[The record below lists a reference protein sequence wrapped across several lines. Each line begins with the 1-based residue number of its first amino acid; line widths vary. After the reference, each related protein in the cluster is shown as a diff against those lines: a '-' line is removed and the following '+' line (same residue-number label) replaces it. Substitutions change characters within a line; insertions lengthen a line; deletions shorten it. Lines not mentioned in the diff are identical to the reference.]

1 MPVTGRKNFTF
12 KEDFANEK
20 TFDQHGSGGQYGS
33 QHHTCPCFCI
43 RGGQQPET
51 VIGQE
56 IDRQNSS
63 EDYSEV
69 SSLDQLTYTG
79 NECKVRLKEN
89 IVMTTAVT
97 VNSGN
102 RLTIDL
108 NGHTLT
114 APENDRAF
122 RIQDGALTI
131 EDSIGTGV
139 IQGSGTVTSYGGNG
153 GAIWMSSSD
162 SNNALTLTGGTIR
175 GFTAKYGAG
184 VYMGSGT
191 FHMTGGAIQNCLAT
205 DGGLADGGGVY
216 VFGGSFEL
224 TDGTISACKA
234 NNAGGG
240 VYVSSGSFEMSG
252 GSIENCT
259 AHEGAGVKVYAS
271 NGKTASFSMNGSGE
285 IKNCNQNGV
294 SVSAIGNGTP
304 EFTMDGG
311 TIEGSSGYGVW
322 VAAGSAV
329 MSGGSVKDSER
340 YDIYIGRSATLT
352 VNNTQ
357 VGGTVMNMG
366 AITGQGSAEFTGT
379 VENLGYVGAGKITG
393 CKIHRIEHRSPY
405 KGTIENSTWD
415 EYVYLL
421 GYRWPA
427 EKIPSA
433 AGESISLK
441 FPSYISEPAA
451 MTNTLVIPEG
461 VTVTVDLA
469 GKPVSADTTVTS
481 DIKIINHGTL
491 TLIDSST
498 GGTLSIPIENDG
510 VLNAN
515 GGTVT
520 GEVTNK
526 GTIQATG
533 TPVTKFTGTLVNEE
547 GASVTAG
554 NFMDCTITNNGGT
567 IGGDAIFD
575 RPEPDPEQPGAGS
588 EDGGA
593 GAVIA
598 ALAVGTV
605 VVGGGI
611 LLAHSYIQ
619 NNLPEGFAVPE
630 TRRELAV
637 VLWNMASKPEPASQQ
652 TYTDVQDEEVL
663 KAVCW
668 AVENELVTP
677 ETESTLGAD
686 VRVNRLQVIGA
697 MYQTNKRKK

>member
-1 MPVTGRKNFTF
+1 M
-12 KEDFANEK
+12 
-20 TFDQHGSGGQYGS
+20 
-33 QHHTCPCFCI
+33 
-43 RGGQQPET
+43 
-51 VIGQE
+51 IGQE

-69 SSLDQLTYTG
+69 SSLDQLTYTN
-79 NECKVRLKEN
+79 NECKVRLTEN
-89 IVMTTAVT
+89 IVMTGAVT
-97 VNSGN
+97 VNNGN

-114 APENDRAF
+114 AAENSRAF
-122 RIQDGALTI
+122 FIQNGALTI
-131 EDSIGTGV
+131 EDSGSTGV
-139 IQGSGTVTSYGGNG
+139 IQGSGTVTGNG

-175 GFTAKYGAG
+175 GFTA
-184 VYMGSGT
+184 T
-191 FHMTGGAIQNCLAT
+191 
-205 DGGLADGGGVY
+205 DGGGVY
-216 VFGGSFEL
+216 VSGGSFKM
-224 TDGTISACKA
+224 TDGTISTCNAT
-234 NNAGGG
+234 NAGGG

-259 AHEGAGVKVYAS
+259 AHEGAGVKVLAS
-271 NGKTASFSMNGSGE
+271 SGKASFSMSGSGE
-285 IKNCNQNGV
+285 IKNCNQDGV
-294 SVSAIGNGTP
+294 SIAAIGGTS
-304 EFTMDGG
+304 EFSMSGG
-311 TIEGSSGYGVW
+311 TIEDNSGFGVW
-322 VAAGSAV
+322 VDNGSAV
-329 MSGGSVKDSER
+329 MSGGSVKGSER
-340 YDIYIGRSATLT
+340 YDIYIGSRAALT
-352 VNNTQ
+352 VKNTQ
-357 VGGTVMNMG
+357 VGGTVLNLG
-366 AITGQGSAEFTGT
+366 KITGQGSAEFTGT
-379 VENLGYVGAGKITG
+379 VENSGYAVAEITG

-405 KGTIENSTWD
+405 KGTITGSTWD

-421 GYRWPA
+421 GRSWPTA
-427 EKIPSA
+427 KIPSE
-433 AGESISLK
+433 AGESITLKVSSYLPPVMENSL
-441 FPSYISEPAA
+441 E
-451 MTNTLVIPEG
+451 IPKG

-469 GKPVSADTTVTS
+469 GKTLSAETS

-491 TLIDSST
+491 TLIDSGT
-498 GGTLSIPIENDG
+498 GGALSIPIENDG
-510 VLNAN
+510 ILNAN

-520 GEVTNK
+520 SEVTNK

-533 TPVTKFTGTLVNEE
+533 TPVTQFTGTLFNEE

-554 NFMDCTITNNGGT
+554 DFRDCTITNNGGT
-567 IGGDAIFD
+567 IGGDAIWD
-575 RPEPDPEQPGAGS
+575 NPEPGPEQPGAGS

-598 ALAVGTV
+598 ALAVGTA

-630 TRRELAV
+630 TRQELAV
-637 VLWNMASKPEPASQQ
+637 VLWNMAGKPEPASQQ

>member
-1 MPVTGRKNFTF
+1 MRPG
-12 KEDFANEK
+12 
-20 TFDQHGSGGQYGS
+20 
-33 QHHTCPCFCI
+33 
-43 RGGQQPET
+43 GGQQPET

-63 EDYSEV
+63 GDYLEV
-69 SSLDQLTYTG
+69 SSLDQLTYIN
-79 NECKVRLKEN
+79 NECKVRLTKD
-89 IVMTTAVT
+89 IVMTKAVT
-97 VNSGN
+97 VNNGN
-102 RLTIDL
+102 SLTIDL

-114 APENDRAF
+114 AAANSQAF
-122 RIQDGALTI
+122 RIQGGALTI

-139 IQGSGTVTSYGGNG
+139 IQGSGTVTGNG

-175 GFTAKYGAG
+175 GFTA
-184 VYMGSGT
+184 T
-191 FHMTGGAIQNCLAT
+191 
-205 DGGLADGGGVY
+205 DGGGVY
-216 VFGGSFEL
+216 VDGGSFEMSG
-224 TDGTISACKA
+224 GTISACNA
-234 NNAGGG
+234 TNAGGG
-240 VYVSSGSFEMSG
+240 VYVSSGSFKMSG
-252 GSIENCT
+252 GSIEDCT

-271 NGKTASFSMNGSGE
+271 NGKTASFSMTGGEIQNCNTDGVSIYAIGSGT
-285 IKNCNQNGV
+285 
-294 SVSAIGNGTP
+294 S
-304 EFTMDGG
+304 EFTMTGG
-311 TIEGSSGYGVW
+311 TIEDNGGYGVW
-322 VAAGSAV
+322 VDNGSAV
-329 MSGGSVKDSER
+329 MSGGSVKGSER
-340 YDIYIGRSATLT
+340 YDIRIGSSATLT

-357 VGGTVMNMG
+357 VGGTVLNMG
-366 AITGQGSAEFTGT
+366 KITGNGSAKFTGT
-379 VENLGYVGAGKITG
+379 VENSGSAVAEITG
-393 CKIHRIEHRSPY
+393 CKIHRIEHRFPY
-405 KGTIENSTWD
+405 KGTIEGSPD

-421 GYRWPA
+421 GHSWPTA
-427 EKIPSA
+427 KIPSA

-441 FPSYISEPAA
+441 VPSYITATME
-451 MTNTLVIPEG
+451 NTLVIPEG

-469 GKPVSADTTVTS
+469 GKPVSADAEAS

-510 VLNAN
+510 ILNAN
-515 GGTVT
+515 GGKVT
-520 GEVTNK
+520 SEVTNK

-533 TPVTKFTGTLVNEE
+533 TPVTQFTGTLVNEE

-554 NFMDCTITNNGGT
+554 NFMDCTITNNGGM
-567 IGGDAIFD
+567 IGGDAILD
-575 RPEPDPEQPGAGS
+575 KPEPDPEQPGAGS

-598 ALAVGTV
+598 ALAVGTA

-630 TRRELAV
+630 TRQELAV
-637 VLWNMASKPEPASQQ
+637 VLWNMAGKPEPASQQ

>member
-1 MPVTGRKNFTF
+1 MSVTDRKNFTF
-12 KEDFANEK
+12 KEGFANEK

-33 QHHTCPCFCI
+33 QHYACPCFCVG
-43 RGGQQPET
+43 GGQQPET

-69 SSLDQLTYTG
+69 SSLDQLTYT
-79 NECKVRLKEN
+79 NQECKVRLTGN

-97 VNSGN
+97 VDSGN

-131 EDSIGTGV
+131 EDGTGTGV
-139 IQGSGTVTSYGGNG
+139 IQGSGTVTSYGGYG
-153 GAIWMSSSD
+153 GAIWMSSNG
-162 SNNALTLTGGTIR
+162 SNNVLMLTGGTIR

-191 FHMTGGAIQNCLAT
+191 FNMTGGAIQDCLAT

-216 VFGGSFEL
+216 VSGGSFEL

-271 NGKTASFSMNGSGE
+271 SGETASFSMNGFGE
-285 IKNCNQNGV
+285 IKNCNTDGV
-294 SVSAIGNGTP
+294 SISAIGNGTP
-304 EFTMDGG
+304 KFTMAGG

-352 VNNTQ
+352 VNNTP
-357 VGGTVMNMG
+357 VGGTVLNMG

-421 GYRWPA
+421 GYSWPTA
-427 EKIPSA
+427 KIPSA

-441 FPSYISEPAA
+441 VPSYISTPA
-451 MTNTLVIPEG
+451 MTNTLEIPEG

-469 GKPVSADTTVTS
+469 GKPVSADPDAS

-510 VLNAN
+510 ILNAN

-554 NFMDCTITNNGGT
+554 NFMDCTITNNGGM
-567 IGGDAIFD
+567 IGGDAIFEK
-575 RPEPDPEQPGAGS
+575 PEPDPEQPGAGS

-598 ALAVGTV
+598 VLAVGTV

-630 TRRELAV
+630 TRQELAV
-637 VLWNMASKPEPASQQ
+637 VLWNMAGKPEPASQQ

-663 KAVCW
+663 KAVRW

>member
-1 MPVTGRKNFTF
+1 MRPG
-12 KEDFANEK
+12 
-20 TFDQHGSGGQYGS
+20 
-33 QHHTCPCFCI
+33 
-43 RGGQQPET
+43 GGQQPET

-63 EDYSEV
+63 GDYSEV

-79 NECKVRLKEN
+79 NECRVRLTED
-89 IVMTTAVT
+89 IVMTGAVT
-97 VNSGN
+97 VNNGN

-114 APENDRAF
+114 AAANSQAF
-122 RIQDGALTI
+122 RIQNGALTI
-131 EDSIGTGV
+131 EDSGSTGV
-139 IQGSGTVTSYGGNG
+139 IQGSGTVTGNG

-175 GFTAKYGAG
+175 GFTA
-184 VYMGSGT
+184 T
-191 FHMTGGAIQNCLAT
+191 
-205 DGGLADGGGVY
+205 DGGGVY
-216 VFGGSFEL
+216 VSGGSFKM
-224 TDGTISACKA
+224 TDGTISTCNAT
-234 NNAGGG
+234 NAGGG

-259 AHEGAGVKVYAS
+259 AHEGAGVKVLAS
-271 NGKTASFSMNGSGE
+271 SGKASFSMSGSGE
-285 IKNCNQNGV
+285 IKNCNQDGV
-294 SVSAIGNGTP
+294 SIAAIGGTS
-304 EFTMDGG
+304 EFSMSGG
-311 TIEGSSGYGVW
+311 TIEDNSGFGVW
-322 VAAGSAV
+322 VDNGSAV
-329 MSGGSVKDSER
+329 MSGGSVKGSER
-340 YDIYIGRSATLT
+340 YDIYIGSRAALT
-352 VNNTQ
+352 VNNTS
-357 VGGTVMNMG
+357 VGGTVLNLG
-366 AITGQGSAEFTGT
+366 KITGQGSAEFTGT
-379 VENLGYVGAGKITG
+379 VENSGYAVAEITG
-393 CKIHRIEHRSPY
+393 CTIHRIEHRSPY

-421 GYRWPA
+421 GRSWPTA
-427 EKIPSA
+427 KIPSA
-433 AGESISLK
+433 AGESICLKVSSYLPPVMENSL
-441 FPSYISEPAA
+441 E
-451 MTNTLVIPEG
+451 IPKG

-469 GKPVSADTTVTS
+469 GKTLSAKES
-481 DIKIINHGTL
+481 DFKIINHGTL
-491 TLIDSST
+491 TLIDSGT
-498 GGTLSIPIENDG
+498 GGALSIPIENDDDG

-520 GEVTNK
+520 SEVTNK

-533 TPVTKFTGTLVNEE
+533 TPVTQFTGTLVNQE

-554 NFMDCTITNNGGT
+554 DFRGCMITNNGGT
-567 IGGDAIFD
+567 IGGDAIWD
-575 RPEPDPEQPGAGS
+575 NPEPGPEQPGAGS

-630 TRRELAV
+630 TRQELAV
-637 VLWNMASKPEPASQQ
+637 VLWNMAGKPEPASQQ

>member
-1 MPVTGRKNFTF
+1 MRPG
-12 KEDFANEK
+12 
-20 TFDQHGSGGQYGS
+20 
-33 QHHTCPCFCI
+33 
-43 RGGQQPET
+43 GGQQPET

-69 SSLDQLTYTG
+69 SSLDQLIYTN
-79 NECKVRLKEN
+79 NECKVRLTKD
-89 IVMTTAVT
+89 IVMTKAVT
-97 VNSGN
+97 VNNGN
-102 RLTIDL
+102 SLTIDL

-114 APENDRAF
+114 AAANSQAF
-122 RIQDGALTI
+122 RIQGGALTI

-139 IQGSGTVTSYGGNG
+139 IQGSGTVTGNG

-175 GFTAKYGAG
+175 GFTA
-184 VYMGSGT
+184 T
-191 FHMTGGAIQNCLAT
+191 
-205 DGGLADGGGVY
+205 DGGGVY
-216 VFGGSFEL
+216 VDGGSFEMSG
-224 TDGTISACKA
+224 GTISACNA
-234 NNAGGG
+234 TNAGGG
-240 VYVSSGSFEMSG
+240 VYVSSGSFKMSG
-252 GSIENCT
+252 GSIEDCT

-271 NGKTASFSMNGSGE
+271 NGKTASFSMTGGEIQNCNTDGVSIYAIGSGT
-285 IKNCNQNGV
+285 
-294 SVSAIGNGTP
+294 S
-304 EFTMDGG
+304 EFTMTGG
-311 TIEGSSGYGVW
+311 TIEDNGGYGVW
-322 VAAGSAV
+322 VDNGSAV
-329 MSGGSVKDSER
+329 MSGGSVKGSER
-340 YDIYIGRSATLT
+340 YDIYIGSRATLT

-357 VGGTVMNMG
+357 VGGTVLNMG
-366 AITGQGSAEFTGT
+366 KITGQGSAEFTGT
-379 VENLGYVGAGKITG
+379 VENSGYAAAGITG

-405 KGTIENSTWD
+405 KGTIEGSTWD

-421 GYRWPA
+421 GYSWPTA
-427 EKIPSA
+427 KIPSG

-441 FPSYISEPAA
+441 FPSYITPKME
-451 MTNTLVIPEG
+451 NTLEIPEG

-469 GKPVSADTTVTS
+469 GKPVSADTGAS

-491 TLIDSST
+491 TLIDSGT
-498 GGTLSIPIENDG
+498 DGTLSIPIENDG

-520 GEVTNK
+520 GKVTNR

-533 TPVTKFTGTLVNEE
+533 TPVTQFTGTLVNQE

-554 NFMDCTITNNGGT
+554 DFRGCTITNNGGT
-567 IGGDAIFD
+567 IGGGAILD
-575 RPEPDPEQPGAGS
+575 KPEPDPEQPGAGS

-598 ALAVGTV
+598 ALAVGTA

-630 TRRELAV
+630 TRQELAV
-637 VLWNMASKPEPASQQ
+637 VLWNMAGKPEPASQQ

>member
-1 MPVTGRKNFTF
+1 M
-12 KEDFANEK
+12 
-20 TFDQHGSGGQYGS
+20 
-33 QHHTCPCFCI
+33 
-43 RGGQQPET
+43 
-51 VIGQE
+51 IGQE

-63 EDYSEV
+63 GDYSEV
-69 SSLDQLTYTG
+69 SSLDQLTYTN
-79 NECKVRLKEN
+79 NECKVRLTKD
-89 IVMTTAVT
+89 IVMTGAVT
-97 VNSGN
+97 VNNGN

-114 APENDRAF
+114 AAANSRAF
-122 RIQDGALTI
+122 FIQNGALTI
-131 EDSIGTGV
+131 EDSIGGGV
-139 IQGSGTVTSYGGNG
+139 IQGSGTVNGYG
-153 GAIWMSSSD
+153 GAILMNGSD
-162 SNNALTLTGGTIR
+162 SNNALTLAGGTIS
-175 GFTAKYGAG
+175 GFTATNGAG
-184 VYMGSGT
+184 VSMGNGT
-191 FHMTGGAIQNCLAT
+191 FRMTDGAIRNCSAT
-205 DGGLADGGGVY
+205 DGGGVY
-216 VFGGSFEL
+216 VFGGSFEM
-224 TDGTISACKA
+224 TDGTISACNA
-234 NNAGGG
+234 TNAGGG

-259 AHEGAGVKVYAS
+259 AHEGAGVKVHAS
-271 NGKTASFSMNGSGE
+271 SGETASFSMKGSGE
-285 IKNCNQNGV
+285 IKNCNTDGV
-294 SVSAIGNGTP
+294 SIFARGSGTSK
-304 EFTMDGG
+304 FTMDGG
-311 TIEGSSGYGVW
+311 TIEDNGGDGVR
-322 VAAGSAV
+322 VDAGSAV
-329 MSGGSVKDSER
+329 MSGGSVKDSKL
-340 YDIYIGRSATLT
+340 YDIRIGSSATLT

-357 VGGTVMNMG
+357 VGGTVLNMG
-366 AITGQGSAEFTGT
+366 KITGQGSAEFTGT
-379 VENLGYVGAGKITG
+379 VENSGYAAAGITG

-405 KGTIENSTWD
+405 KGTIEGSTWD

-421 GYRWPA
+421 GRSW
-427 EKIPSA
+427 KIPSG
-433 AGESISLK
+433 AGESITLK
-441 FPSYISEPAA
+441 VSSYLPPVME
-451 MTNTLVIPEG
+451 NTLEIPKG

-469 GKPVSADTTVTS
+469 GKLLSAKES
-481 DIKIINHGTL
+481 DFKIINNGTL
-491 TLIDSST
+491 TLIDS
-498 GGTLSIPIENDG
+498 GTDGALSIPIENDG
-510 VLNAN
+510 ILNAN

-520 GEVTNK
+520 SEVTNR

-533 TPVTKFTGTLVNEE
+533 TPVTQFTGTLFNEE

-567 IGGDAIFD
+567 IGGDAIWD
-575 RPEPDPEQPGAGS
+575 NPEPGPEQPGAGS

-593 GAVIA
+593 GAAIA

-630 TRRELAV
+630 TRQELAV
-637 VLWNMASKPEPASQQ
+637 VLWNMAGKPEPASQQ

>member
-1 MPVTGRKNFTF
+1 M
-12 KEDFANEK
+12 
-20 TFDQHGSGGQYGS
+20 
-33 QHHTCPCFCI
+33 
-43 RGGQQPET
+43 
-51 VIGQE
+51 IGQE

-63 EDYSEV
+63 GDYLEV
-69 SSLDQLTYTG
+69 SSLDQLTYIN
-79 NECKVRLKEN
+79 NECKVRLTKD
-89 IVMTTAVT
+89 IVMTKAVT
-97 VNSGN
+97 VNNGN
-102 RLTIDL
+102 SLTIDL

-114 APENDRAF
+114 AAANSQAF
-122 RIQDGALTI
+122 RIQGGALTI

-139 IQGSGTVTSYGGNG
+139 IQGSGTVTGNG

-175 GFTAKYGAG
+175 GFTA
-184 VYMGSGT
+184 T
-191 FHMTGGAIQNCLAT
+191 
-205 DGGLADGGGVY
+205 DGGGVY
-216 VFGGSFEL
+216 VDGGSFEMSG
-224 TDGTISACKA
+224 GTISACNA
-234 NNAGGG
+234 TNAGGG
-240 VYVSSGSFEMSG
+240 VYVSSGSFKMSG
-252 GSIENCT
+252 GSIEDCT

-271 NGKTASFSMNGSGE
+271 NGKTASFSMTGGEIQNCNTDGVSIYAIGSGT
-285 IKNCNQNGV
+285 
-294 SVSAIGNGTP
+294 S
-304 EFTMDGG
+304 EFTMTGG
-311 TIEGSSGYGVW
+311 TIEDNGGYGVW
-322 VAAGSAV
+322 VDNGSAV
-329 MSGGSVKDSER
+329 MSGGSVKGSER
-340 YDIYIGRSATLT
+340 YDIYIGSRATLT

-357 VGGTVMNMG
+357 VGGTVLNMG
-366 AITGQGSAEFTGT
+366 KITGNGSAKFTGT
-379 VENLGYVGAGKITG
+379 VENSGSAAAGITG
-393 CKIHRIEHRSPY
+393 CTIHRIEHRSPY
-405 KGTIENSTWD
+405 NGTIENSTWD
-415 EYVYLL
+415 EYVYLF
-421 GYRWPA
+421 GYRWP
-427 EKIPSA
+427 KIPSG

-441 FPSYISEPAA
+441 VLSYVRTPAE
-451 MTNTLVIPEG
+451 MTNTLEIPKG

-469 GKPVSADTTVTS
+469 GKTLSANTETS
-481 DIKIINHGTL
+481 DIKIINHGIL

-520 GEVTNK
+520 SEVTNK

-533 TPVTKFTGTLVNEE
+533 TPVTKFTGTLVNQE

-554 NFMDCTITNNGGT
+554 DFRGCTITNNGGT
-567 IGGDAIFD
+567 IGGDAILD
-575 RPEPDPEQPGAGS
+575 KPEPGPEQPGAGS

-598 ALAVGTV
+598 ALAVGTA

-630 TRRELAV
+630 TRQELAV
-637 VLWNMASKPEPASQQ
+637 VLWNMAGKPEPASQQ

>member
-1 MPVTGRKNFTF
+1 MN
-12 KEDFANEK
+12 
-20 TFDQHGSGGQYGS
+20 
-33 QHHTCPCFCI
+33 
-43 RGGQQPET
+43 
-51 VIGQE
+51 
-56 IDRQNSS
+56 
-63 EDYSEV
+63 
-69 SSLDQLTYTG
+69 QLIYTN
-79 NECKVRLKEN
+79 NECKVRLTEN
-89 IVMTTAVT
+89 IVMTGAIT
-97 VNSGN
+97 VNNGN

-114 APENDRAF
+114 ALENSRAF
-122 RIQDGALTI
+122 FIQNGALTI
-131 EDSIGTGV
+131 EDSIGGGI
-139 IQGSGTVTSYGGNG
+139 IQGSGTVNGYG
-153 GAIWMSSSD
+153 GAILMNGSD
-162 SNNALTLTGGTIR
+162 SNNALTLTGSTIS
-175 GFTAKYGAG
+175 GFTATNGAG
-184 VYMGSGT
+184 VSMGNGT
-191 FHMTGGAIQNCLAT
+191 FHMTGGAIRNCSAT
-205 DGGLADGGGVY
+205 DGGGVY
-216 VFGGSFEL
+216 VDGGSFKM
-224 TDGTISACKA
+224 TNGTISDCKA
-234 NNAGGG
+234 TNAGGG
-240 VYVSSGSFEMSG
+240 VYVSSGTFEMSG

-259 AHEGAGVKVYAS
+259 AYEGAGVKVLVS
-271 NGKTASFSMNGSGE
+271 SGKASFSMS
-285 IKNCNQNGV
+285 
-294 SVSAIGNGTP
+294 
-304 EFTMDGG
+304 DG
-311 TIEGSSGYGVW
+311 TIEGSSRDGVSIAAIDSGTSEFSMSGGTIKDNSRYGVW
-322 VAAGSAV
+322 VDNGSAV
-329 MSGGSVKDSER
+329 MSGGSVKGSGS
-340 YDIYIGRSATLT
+340 YDIYIGSSAALT
-352 VNNTQ
+352 VDNTQ
-357 VGGTVMNMG
+357 VGGTVLNMG
-366 AITGQGSAEFTGT
+366 KITGQGSAEFTGT
-379 VENLGYVGAGKITG
+379 VENSGYAVAKITG

-405 KGTIENSTWD
+405 NGTIENSTWD

-421 GYRWPA
+421 GRSWPTA
-427 EKIPSA
+427 KIPSA

-441 FPSYISEPAA
+441 VSSYLPPVME
-451 MTNTLVIPEG
+451 NTLEIPAG

-469 GKPVSADTTVTS
+469 GKTLSAENS
-481 DIKIINHGTL
+481 DLKIINHGTL

-520 GEVTNK
+520 SEVTNK

-554 NFMDCTITNNGGT
+554 DFIDCTITDNGGT
-567 IGGDAIFD
+567 ISGDAILEK
-575 RPEPDPEQPGAGS
+575 PEPDPEQPGAGS

-630 TRRELAV
+630 TRQELAV
-637 VLWNMASKPEPASQQ
+637 VLWNMAGKPEPASQQ

-686 VRVNRLQVIGA
+686 VRVSRLQVIGA

>member
-1 MPVTGRKNFTF
+1 M
-12 KEDFANEK
+12 
-20 TFDQHGSGGQYGS
+20 
-33 QHHTCPCFCI
+33 
-43 RGGQQPET
+43 
-51 VIGQE
+51 IGQE
-56 IDRQNSS
+56 IDQQNSS
-63 EDYSEV
+63 GDYSEV
-69 SSLDQLTYTG
+69 SSLDQLTYT
-79 NECKVRLKEN
+79 NKECKVRLTED
-89 IVMTTAVT
+89 IEMTVAVT
-97 VNSGN
+97 VDNGN

-114 APENDRAF
+114 APENSKAF
-122 RIQDGALTI
+122 WIRNGALTI

-139 IQGSGTVTSYGGNG
+139 IQGSGTVNGYG
-153 GAIWMSSSD
+153 GAIWMCSGD
-162 SNNALTLTGGTIR
+162 STNALTLTGGTIR
-175 GFTAKYGAG
+175 GFNAGYGAG
-184 VYMGSGT
+184 VYMGNGT
-191 FHMTGGAIQNCLAT
+191 FNMTGGAIQSCSA
-205 DGGLADGGGVY
+205 ADGGGVY
-216 VFGGSFEL
+216 VDGGSFKM
-224 TDGTISACKA
+224 TKGTISACKA
-234 NNAGGG
+234 TNAGGG

-259 AHEGAGVKVYAS
+259 AARDGAGVKVYAS
-271 NGKTASFSMNGSGE
+271 SGKTASFSMSDSGK
-285 IKNCNQNGV
+285 IKNCNTDGV
-294 SVSAIGNGTP
+294 SIYTIGGTS
-304 EFTMDGG
+304 EFTMTGG
-311 TIEGSSGYGVW
+311 TIEDNSGFGVW
-322 VAAGSAV
+322 VDNGSAE
-329 MSGGSVKDSER
+329 MSGGSVKGSGS
-340 YDIYIGRSATLT
+340 YDIYIGSRAALK
-352 VNNTQ
+352 VNDTQ
-357 VGGTVMNMG
+357 VGGTVLNLG
-366 AITGQGSAEFTGT
+366 KITGQGSAEFTGT
-379 VENLGYVGAGKITG
+379 VENSGSAAAEITG

-405 KGTIENSTWD
+405 NGTIEGSPD

-421 GYRWPA
+421 GRSWPTA
-427 EKIPSA
+427 KIPSA

-441 FPSYISEPAA
+441 VSSYLPPVME
-451 MTNTLVIPEG
+451 NTLEIPAG

-469 GKPVSADTTVTS
+469 GKTLSAENS
-481 DIKIINHGTL
+481 DLKIINHGTL

-510 VLNAN
+510 ILNAN

-520 GEVTNK
+520 GEVTNR

-554 NFMDCTITNNGGT
+554 NFIDCTITNNGGT
-567 IGGDAIFD
+567 ISGDAILEE
-575 RPEPDPEQPGAGS
+575 PKPDPEQPGAGS

-598 ALAVGTV
+598 ALAVGTA

-630 TRRELAV
+630 TRQELAV
-637 VLWNMASKPEPASQQ
+637 VLWNMAGKPEPASQQ

>member
-1 MPVTGRKNFTF
+1 MRPG
-12 KEDFANEK
+12 
-20 TFDQHGSGGQYGS
+20 
-33 QHHTCPCFCI
+33 
-43 RGGQQPET
+43 GGQQPET

-56 IDRQNSS
+56 VDQQNSS
-63 EDYSEV
+63 DDYTEV
-69 SSLDQLTYTG
+69 DSLDKLTYT
-79 NECKVRLKEN
+79 NNVCKIRLAADT
-89 IVMTTAVT
+89 VMTVAVT
-97 VNSGN
+97 VDSGKS
-102 RLTIDL
+102 LTIDL

-114 APENDRAF
+114 AAENSQAF
-122 RIQDGALTI
+122 RIQNGALTI
-131 EDSIGTGV
+131 EDSGSTGV
-139 IQGSGTVTSYGGNG
+139 IQGSGTVTGNG

-175 GFTAKYGAG
+175 GFTA
-184 VYMGSGT
+184 T
-191 FHMTGGAIQNCLAT
+191 
-205 DGGLADGGGVY
+205 DGGGVY
-216 VFGGSFEL
+216 VSGGSFKM
-224 TDGTISACKA
+224 TDGTISTCNAT
-234 NNAGGG
+234 NAGGG

-259 AHEGAGVKVYAS
+259 AHEGAGVKVLAS
-271 NGKTASFSMNGSGE
+271 SGKASFSMSGSGE
-285 IKNCNQNGV
+285 IKNCNQDGV
-294 SVSAIGNGTP
+294 SIAAIGGTS
-304 EFTMDGG
+304 EFSMSGG
-311 TIEGSSGYGVW
+311 TIEDNSGFGVW
-322 VAAGSAV
+322 VDNGSAV
-329 MSGGSVKDSER
+329 MSGGSVKGSER
-340 YDIYIGRSATLT
+340 YDIYIGSRAALT
-352 VNNTQ
+352 VKNTQ
-357 VGGTVMNMG
+357 VGGTVLNLG
-366 AITGQGSAEFTGT
+366 KITGQGSAEFTGT
-379 VENLGYVGAGKITG
+379 VENSGYAVAEITG

-405 KGTIENSTWD
+405 KGTITSSTWD

-421 GYRWPA
+421 GRSWPTA
-427 EKIPSA
+427 KIPSE
-433 AGESISLK
+433 AGESITLKVSSYLPPVMEYSL
-441 FPSYISEPAA
+441 E
-451 MTNTLVIPEG
+451 IPKG

-469 GKPVSADTTVTS
+469 GKTLSAETS

-491 TLIDSST
+491 TLIDSGT
-498 GGTLSIPIENDG
+498 GGALSIPIENDG
-510 VLNAN
+510 ILNAN

-520 GEVTNK
+520 SEVTNK

-533 TPVTKFTGTLVNEE
+533 TPVTQFTGTLFNEE

-554 NFMDCTITNNGGT
+554 DFRDCTITNNGGT
-567 IGGDAIFD
+567 IGGDAIWD
-575 RPEPDPEQPGAGS
+575 NPEPGPEQPGAGS

-598 ALAVGTV
+598 ALAVGTA

-630 TRRELAV
+630 TRQELAV
-637 VLWNMASKPEPASQQ
+637 VLWNMAGKPEPASQQ

>member
-1 MPVTGRKNFTF
+1 MRP
-12 KEDFANEK
+12 
-20 TFDQHGSGGQYGS
+20 
-33 QHHTCPCFCI
+33 
-43 RGGQQPET
+43 GGQQPET

-63 EDYSEV
+63 GDYLEV
-69 SSLDQLTYTG
+69 SSLDQLTYIN
-79 NECKVRLKEN
+79 NECKVRLTKD
-89 IVMTTAVT
+89 IVMTKAVT
-97 VNSGN
+97 VNNGN
-102 RLTIDL
+102 SLTIDL

-114 APENDRAF
+114 AAANSQAF
-122 RIQDGALTI
+122 RIQGGALTI

-139 IQGSGTVTSYGGNG
+139 IQGSGTVTGNG

-175 GFTAKYGAG
+175 GFTA
-184 VYMGSGT
+184 T
-191 FHMTGGAIQNCLAT
+191 
-205 DGGLADGGGVY
+205 DGGGVY
-216 VFGGSFEL
+216 VDGGSFEMSG
-224 TDGTISACKA
+224 GTISACNA
-234 NNAGGG
+234 TNAGGG
-240 VYVSSGSFEMSG
+240 VYVSSGSFKMSG
-252 GSIENCT
+252 GSIEDCT

-271 NGKTASFSMNGSGE
+271 NGKTASFSMTGGEIQNCNTDGVSIYAIGSGT
-285 IKNCNQNGV
+285 
-294 SVSAIGNGTP
+294 S
-304 EFTMDGG
+304 EFTMTGG
-311 TIEGSSGYGVW
+311 TIEDNGGYGVW
-322 VAAGSAV
+322 VDNGSAV
-329 MSGGSVKDSER
+329 MSGGSVKGSER
-340 YDIYIGRSATLT
+340 YDIYIGSRATLT

-357 VGGTVMNMG
+357 VGGTVLNLG
-366 AITGQGSAEFTGT
+366 KITGQGSAEFTGT
-379 VENLGYVGAGKITG
+379 VENSGYAAAGITG

-405 KGTIENSTWD
+405 KGTIEGSTWD

-421 GYRWPA
+421 GYSWPTA
-427 EKIPSA
+427 KIPSG

-441 FPSYISEPAA
+441 FPSYITPKME
-451 MTNTLVIPEG
+451 NTLEIPEG

-469 GKPVSADTTVTS
+469 GKPVSADTGAS

-491 TLIDSST
+491 TLIDSGT
-498 GGTLSIPIENDG
+498 DGTLSIPIENDG

-520 GEVTNK
+520 GKVTNR

-533 TPVTKFTGTLVNEE
+533 TPVTKFTGTLVNQE

-567 IGGDAIFD
+567 IGGGAILD
-575 RPEPDPEQPGAGS
+575 KPEPDPEQPGAGS

-598 ALAVGTV
+598 ALAVGTA

-630 TRRELAV
+630 TRQELAV
-637 VLWNMASKPEPASQQ
+637 VLWNMAGKPEPASQQ

>member
-1 MPVTGRKNFTF
+1 M
-12 KEDFANEK
+12 
-20 TFDQHGSGGQYGS
+20 
-33 QHHTCPCFCI
+33 
-43 RGGQQPET
+43 
-51 VIGQE
+51 IGQE

-63 EDYSEV
+63 GDYLEV
-69 SSLDQLTYTG
+69 SSLDQLTYIN
-79 NECKVRLKEN
+79 NECKVRLTKD
-89 IVMTTAVT
+89 IVMTKAVT
-97 VNSGN
+97 VNNGN
-102 RLTIDL
+102 SLTIDL

-114 APENDRAF
+114 AAANSQAF
-122 RIQDGALTI
+122 RIQGGALTI

-139 IQGSGTVTSYGGNG
+139 IQGSGTVTGNG

-175 GFTAKYGAG
+175 GFTA
-184 VYMGSGT
+184 T
-191 FHMTGGAIQNCLAT
+191 
-205 DGGLADGGGVY
+205 DGGGVY
-216 VFGGSFEL
+216 VDGGSFEMSG
-224 TDGTISACKA
+224 GTISACNA
-234 NNAGGG
+234 TNAGGG
-240 VYVSSGSFEMSG
+240 VYVSSGSFKMSG
-252 GSIENCT
+252 GSIEDCT

-271 NGKTASFSMNGSGE
+271 NGKTASFSMTGGEIQNCNTDGVSIYAIGSGT
-285 IKNCNQNGV
+285 
-294 SVSAIGNGTP
+294 S
-304 EFTMDGG
+304 EFTMTGG
-311 TIEGSSGYGVW
+311 TIEDNGGYGVW
-322 VAAGSAV
+322 VDNGSAV
-329 MSGGSVKDSER
+329 MSGGSVKGSER
-340 YDIYIGRSATLT
+340 YDIYIGSRATLT

-357 VGGTVMNMG
+357 VGGTVLNMG
-366 AITGQGSAEFTGT
+366 KITGQGSAEFTGT
-379 VENLGYVGAGKITG
+379 VENSGYAAAGITG

-405 KGTIENSTWD
+405 KGTITDSPCD

-421 GYRWPA
+421 GYSWPTA
-427 EKIPSA
+427 KIPSG

-441 FPSYISEPAA
+441 FPSYITPKME
-451 MTNTLVIPEG
+451 NTLEIPEG

-469 GKPVSADTTVTS
+469 GKPVSADTGAS

-491 TLIDSST
+491 TLIDSGT
-498 GGTLSIPIENDG
+498 DGTLSIPIENDG

-520 GEVTNK
+520 GKVTNR

-554 NFMDCTITNNGGT
+554 NFKDCTITNNGGT
-567 IGGDAIFD
+567 IGGGAILD
-575 RPEPDPEQPGAGS
+575 NPEPDPEQPGAGS

-598 ALAVGTV
+598 ALAVGTA

-630 TRRELAV
+630 TRQELAV
-637 VLWNMASKPEPASQQ
+637 VLWNMAGKPEPASQQ

>member
-1 MPVTGRKNFTF
+1 MRP
-12 KEDFANEK
+12 
-20 TFDQHGSGGQYGS
+20 
-33 QHHTCPCFCI
+33 
-43 RGGQQPET
+43 GGQQPET

-63 EDYSEV
+63 GDYLEV
-69 SSLDQLTYTG
+69 SSLDQLTYTN
-79 NECKVRLKEN
+79 NECKVRLTKD
-89 IVMTTAVT
+89 IVMTGAVT
-97 VNSGN
+97 VNNGN

-114 APENDRAF
+114 AAENSRAF
-122 RIQDGALTI
+122 FIQNGALTI
-131 EDSIGTGV
+131 EDSTGRGV
-139 IQGSGTVTSYGGNG
+139 IQGSGTVNGYG
-153 GAIWMSSSD
+153 GAILMNGSD
-162 SNNALTLTGGTIR
+162 SNNALTLAGGTIS

-184 VYMGSGT
+184 VSMGNGT
-191 FHMTGGAIQNCLAT
+191 FRMTGGAIRNCSAT
-205 DGGLADGGGVY
+205 GGKADGGGVY
-216 VFGGSFEL
+216 VSGGSFEMS
-224 TDGTISACKA
+224 DGTISACNA
-234 NNAGGG
+234 ANAGGG
-240 VYVSSGSFEMSG
+240 VYVLSGSFEMSG
-252 GSIENCT
+252 GSIEDCT
-259 AHEGAGVKVYAS
+259 AYEGAGVKVYPS
-271 NGKTASFSMNGSGE
+271 SGKTASFSMTGGE
-285 IKNCNQNGV
+285 IKNCNTNGV
-294 SVSAIGNGTP
+294 SIYAIGGTS
-304 EFTMDGG
+304 EFSMSGG
-311 TIEGSSGYGVW
+311 TIEDNGGDGVR
-322 VAAGSAV
+322 VDAGSAV
-329 MSGGSVKDSER
+329 MSGGSVTRSEL
-340 YDIYIGRSATLT
+340 YDIRIGSSATLT

-357 VGGTVMNMG
+357 VGGTVLNMG
-366 AITGQGSAEFTGT
+366 KITGNGSAKFTGT
-379 VENLGYVGAGKITG
+379 VENSGSAVAEITG
-393 CKIHRIEHRSPY
+393 CTIHRIEHRFPY
-405 KGTIENSTWD
+405 KGTIEGSPD

-421 GYRWPA
+421 GHSWPTA
-427 EKIPSA
+427 KIPSA

-441 FPSYISEPAA
+441 VPSYITATME
-451 MTNTLVIPEG
+451 NTLVIPEG

-469 GKPVSADTTVTS
+469 GKPVSADAETS

-498 GGTLSIPIENDG
+498 GGTLSIPIENDDDG

-520 GEVTNK
+520 SEVTNK
-526 GTIQATG
+526 GTIKATG
-533 TPVTKFTGTLVNEE
+533 TPVTQFTGTLVNQE

-554 NFMDCTITNNGGT
+554 DFRGCMITNNGGT
-567 IGGDAIFD
+567 IGGDAIWD
-575 RPEPDPEQPGAGS
+575 NPEPGPEQPGAGS

-593 GAVIA
+593 GAAIA

-630 TRRELAV
+630 TRQELAV
-637 VLWNMASKPEPASQQ
+637 VLWNMAGKPEPASQQ

>member
-1 MPVTGRKNFTF
+1 MRSVWPSASCLPLLLR
-12 KEDFANEK
+12 
-20 TFDQHGSGGQYGS
+20 
-33 QHHTCPCFCI
+33 P
-43 RGGQQPET
+43 GGQQPET

-63 EDYSEV
+63 GDYLEV
-69 SSLDQLTYTG
+69 SSLDQLTYTN
-79 NECKVRLKEN
+79 NECKVRLTES
-89 IVMTTAVT
+89 IVMTGAVT
-97 VNSGN
+97 VNNGN

-114 APENDRAF
+114 AAANSQAF
-122 RIQDGALTI
+122 RIQNGALTI
-131 EDSIGTGV
+131 EDSGSTGV
-139 IQGSGTVTSYGGNG
+139 IQGSGTVTGNG

-175 GFTAKYGAG
+175 GFTA
-184 VYMGSGT
+184 T
-191 FHMTGGAIQNCLAT
+191 
-205 DGGLADGGGVY
+205 DGGGVY
-216 VFGGSFEL
+216 VSGGSFKM
-224 TDGTISACKA
+224 TDGTISTCNAT
-234 NNAGGG
+234 NAGGG

-259 AHEGAGVKVYAS
+259 AHEGAGVKVLAS
-271 NGKTASFSMNGSGE
+271 SGETASFSMNGSGE
-285 IKNCNQNGV
+285 IKNCNQDGV
-294 SVSAIGNGTP
+294 SIAAIGGTS
-304 EFTMDGG
+304 EFSMSGG
-311 TIEGSSGYGVW
+311 TIEDNSGFGVW
-322 VAAGSAV
+322 VDNGSAV
-329 MSGGSVKDSER
+329 MSGGSVKGSER
-340 YDIYIGRSATLT
+340 YDIYIGSRAALT
-352 VNNTQ
+352 VKNTQ
-357 VGGTVMNMG
+357 VGGTVLNLG
-366 AITGQGSAEFTGT
+366 KITGQGSAEFTGT
-379 VENLGYVGAGKITG
+379 VENSGYAVAEITG

-405 KGTIENSTWD
+405 KGTITDSPCD

-421 GYRWPA
+421 GRSW
-427 EKIPSA
+427 KIPSG
-433 AGESISLK
+433 AGESITLKVSSYLPPVMENSL
-441 FPSYISEPAA
+441 E
-451 MTNTLVIPEG
+451 IPKG

-469 GKPVSADTTVTS
+469 GKTLSAKES
-481 DIKIINHGTL
+481 DFKIINNGTL

-498 GGTLSIPIENDG
+498 GGTLSIPIENDDDG

-520 GEVTNK
+520 SEVTNK
-526 GTIQATG
+526 GTIKATG
-533 TPVTKFTGTLVNEE
+533 TPVTQFTGTLVNQE

-554 NFMDCTITNNGGT
+554 DFRGCMITNNGGT
-567 IGGDAIFD
+567 IGGDAIWD
-575 RPEPDPEQPGAGS
+575 NPEPGPEQPGAGS

-598 ALAVGTV
+598 ALAVGTA

-630 TRRELAV
+630 TRQELAV
-637 VLWNMASKPEPASQQ
+637 VLWNMAGKPEPASQQ

>member
-1 MPVTGRKNFTF
+1 M
-12 KEDFANEK
+12 
-20 TFDQHGSGGQYGS
+20 
-33 QHHTCPCFCI
+33 
-43 RGGQQPET
+43 
-51 VIGQE
+51 IGQE

-63 EDYSEV
+63 GDYLEV
-69 SSLDQLTYTG
+69 SSLDQLTYIN
-79 NECKVRLKEN
+79 NECKVRLTKD
-89 IVMTTAVT
+89 IVMTKAVT
-97 VNSGN
+97 VNNGN
-102 RLTIDL
+102 SLTIDL

-114 APENDRAF
+114 AAANSQAF
-122 RIQDGALTI
+122 RIQGGALTI

-139 IQGSGTVTSYGGNG
+139 IQGSGTVTGNG

-175 GFTAKYGAG
+175 GFTA
-184 VYMGSGT
+184 T
-191 FHMTGGAIQNCLAT
+191 
-205 DGGLADGGGVY
+205 DGGGVY
-216 VFGGSFEL
+216 VDGGSFEMSG
-224 TDGTISACKA
+224 GTISACNA
-234 NNAGGG
+234 TNAGGG
-240 VYVSSGSFEMSG
+240 VYVSSGSFKMSG
-252 GSIENCT
+252 GSIEDCT

-271 NGKTASFSMNGSGE
+271 NGKTASFSMTGGEIQNCNTDGVSIYAIGSGT
-285 IKNCNQNGV
+285 
-294 SVSAIGNGTP
+294 S
-304 EFTMDGG
+304 EFTMTGG
-311 TIEGSSGYGVW
+311 TIEDNGGYGVW
-322 VAAGSAV
+322 VDNGSAV
-329 MSGGSVKDSER
+329 MSGGSVKGSER
-340 YDIYIGRSATLT
+340 YDIYIGSRATLT

-357 VGGTVMNMG
+357 VGGTVLNMG
-366 AITGQGSAEFTGT
+366 KITGQGSAEFTGT
-379 VENLGYVGAGKITG
+379 VENSGYAAAGITG

-405 KGTIENSTWD
+405 KGTIEGSTWD

-421 GYRWPA
+421 GYSWPTA
-427 EKIPSA
+427 KIPSG

-441 FPSYISEPAA
+441 FPSYITPKME
-451 MTNTLVIPEG
+451 NTLEIPEG

-469 GKPVSADTTVTS
+469 GKPVSADTGAS

-491 TLIDSST
+491 TLIDSGT
-498 GGTLSIPIENDG
+498 DGTLSIPIENDG

-520 GEVTNK
+520 GKVTNR

-533 TPVTKFTGTLVNEE
+533 TPVTKFTGTLVNQE

-567 IGGDAIFD
+567 IGGGAIWD
-575 RPEPDPEQPGAGS
+575 NPEPGPEQPGAGS

-598 ALAVGTV
+598 ALAVGTA

-630 TRRELAV
+630 TRQELAV
-637 VLWNMASKPEPASQQ
+637 VLWNMAGKPEPASQQ

>member
-1 MPVTGRKNFTF
+1 MRP
-12 KEDFANEK
+12 
-20 TFDQHGSGGQYGS
+20 
-33 QHHTCPCFCI
+33 
-43 RGGQQPET
+43 GGQQPET

-63 EDYSEV
+63 GDYSEV

-79 NECKVRLKEN
+79 NECRVRLTED
-89 IVMTTAVT
+89 IVMTGAVT
-97 VNSGN
+97 VNNGN

-114 APENDRAF
+114 AAANSQAF
-122 RIQDGALTI
+122 RIQNGALTI
-131 EDSIGTGV
+131 EDSGSTGV
-139 IQGSGTVTSYGGNG
+139 IQGSGTVTGNG
-153 GAIWMSSSD
+153 GAIWMSSND

-175 GFTAKYGAG
+175 GFTA
-184 VYMGSGT
+184 T
-191 FHMTGGAIQNCLAT
+191 
-205 DGGLADGGGVY
+205 DGGGVY
-216 VFGGSFEL
+216 VSGGSFEMSG
-224 TDGTISACKA
+224 GTISACNA
-234 NNAGGG
+234 ANAGGG

-259 AHEGAGVKVYAS
+259 AHEGAGVKVLAS
-271 NGKTASFSMNGSGE
+271 SGKASFSMSGSGE
-285 IKNCNQNGV
+285 IKNCNQDGV
-294 SVSAIGNGTP
+294 SIAAIGGTS
-304 EFTMDGG
+304 EFSMSGG
-311 TIEGSSGYGVW
+311 TIEDNSGFGVW
-322 VAAGSAV
+322 VDNGSAV
-329 MSGGSVKDSER
+329 MSGGSVKGSER
-340 YDIYIGRSATLT
+340 YDIYIGSRAALT
-352 VNNTQ
+352 VKNTQ
-357 VGGTVMNMG
+357 VGGTVLNLG
-366 AITGQGSAEFTGT
+366 KITGQGSAEFTGT
-379 VENLGYVGAGKITG
+379 VENSGYAVAEITG
-393 CKIHRIEHRSPY
+393 CKIHRIEHRFPY
-405 KGTIENSTWD
+405 KGTIEGSPD

-421 GYRWPA
+421 GHRWPTA
-427 EKIPSA
+427 KIPSE
-433 AGESISLK
+433 AGESITLKVSSYLPPVMENSL
-441 FPSYISEPAA
+441 E
-451 MTNTLVIPEG
+451 IPKG

-469 GKPVSADTTVTS
+469 GKTLSAEES
-481 DIKIINHGTL
+481 DFKIINHGTL

-520 GEVTNK
+520 SEVTNK
-526 GTIQATG
+526 GTIKATG
-533 TPVTKFTGTLVNEE
+533 TPVTQFTGTLVNQE

-554 NFMDCTITNNGGT
+554 DFRGCMITNNGGT
-567 IGGDAIFD
+567 IGGDAILD
-575 RPEPDPEQPGAGS
+575 NPEPDPEQPGAGS

-598 ALAVGTV
+598 ALAVGTA

-630 TRRELAV
+630 TRQELAV
-637 VLWNMASKPEPASQQ
+637 VLWNMAGKPEPASQQ

>member
-1 MPVTGRKNFTF
+1 MRP
-12 KEDFANEK
+12 
-20 TFDQHGSGGQYGS
+20 GGQ
-33 QHHTCPCFCI
+33 
-43 RGGQQPET
+43 RPET

-56 IDRQNSS
+56 IDQQNSS
-63 EDYSEV
+63 GDYSEV
-69 SSLDQLTYTG
+69 SSLDQLTYT
-79 NECKVRLKEN
+79 NKECKVRLAADT
-89 IVMTTAVT
+89 VMTGSVT
-97 VNSGN
+97 VDSGN
-102 RLTIDL
+102 SLTIDL

-114 APENDRAF
+114 APENSKAF
-122 RIQDGALTI
+122 WIRNGALTI

-139 IQGSGTVTSYGGNG
+139 IQGSGTVNGYG
-153 GAIWMSSSD
+153 GAIWMSSGD

-175 GFTAKYGAG
+175 GFNAGYGAG
-184 VYMGSGT
+184 VYMGNGT
-191 FHMTGGAIQNCLAT
+191 FHMTGGAIQSCSA
-205 DGGLADGGGVY
+205 ADGGGVY
-216 VFGGSFEL
+216 VDGGSFKM
-224 TDGTISACKA
+224 TDGTISACNA
-234 NNAGGG
+234 TNAGGG
-240 VYVSSGSFEMSG
+240 VCVSSGTFEMSG

-259 AHEGAGVKVYAS
+259 AHEGAGVKVLVS
-271 NGKTASFSMNGSGE
+271 SGKASFSMS
-285 IKNCNQNGV
+285 
-294 SVSAIGNGTP
+294 
-304 EFTMDGG
+304 GG
-311 TIEGSSGYGVW
+311 TIEGSSRDGVSIAAIGSGTPEFSMSGGTIKDNSGFGVW
-322 VAAGSAV
+322 VDNGSAV
-329 MSGGSVKDSER
+329 ISGGSVKGSER
-340 YDIYIGRSATLT
+340 YDVYIGSRAALK
-352 VNNTQ
+352 VNDTQ
-357 VGGTVMNMG
+357 VGGTVLNLG
-366 AITGQGSAEFTGT
+366 KITGQGSAEFTGT
-379 VENLGYVGAGKITG
+379 VENSGYAVAEITG
-393 CKIHRIEHRSPY
+393 CKIHRIEHRFPY

-421 GYRWPA
+421 GHSWPTA
-427 EKIPSA
+427 KIPSA

-441 FPSYISEPAA
+441 VPSYITATME
-451 MTNTLVIPEG
+451 NTLVIPEG

-469 GKPVSADTTVTS
+469 GKPVSADAETS

-491 TLIDSST
+491 TLIDRST

-510 VLNAN
+510 ILNAN

-520 GEVTNK
+520 GEVTNR

-533 TPVTKFTGTLVNEE
+533 TPVTQITGTLVNEE

-554 NFMDCTITNNGGT
+554 NFIDCTITNNGGT
-567 IGGDAIFD
+567 ISGDAILEE
-575 RPEPDPEQPGAGS
+575 PKPDPEQPGAGS

-598 ALAVGTV
+598 ALAVGTA

-619 NNLPEGFAVPE
+619 NNLSEGFAVPE
-630 TRRELAV
+630 TRQELAV
-637 VLWNMASKPEPASQQ
+637 VLWNMAGKPEPASQQ

>member
-1 MPVTGRKNFTF
+1 MRPG
-12 KEDFANEK
+12 
-20 TFDQHGSGGQYGS
+20 
-33 QHHTCPCFCI
+33 
-43 RGGQQPET
+43 GGQQPET

-69 SSLDQLTYTG
+69 SSLDQLTYTN
-79 NECKVRLKEN
+79 NECKVRLTEN
-89 IVMTTAVT
+89 IVMTGAVT
-97 VNSGN
+97 VNNGN

-114 APENDRAF
+114 AAENSRAF
-122 RIQDGALTI
+122 FIQNGALTI
-131 EDSIGTGV
+131 EDSIGGGV
-139 IQGSGTVTSYGGNG
+139 IQGSGTVNGYG
-153 GAIWMSSSD
+153 GAILMNGSD
-162 SNNALTLTGGTIR
+162 SNNALTLAGGTIR

-184 VYMGSGT
+184 VSMGNGT
-191 FHMTGGAIQNCLAT
+191 FRMTGGAIRNCSAT
-205 DGGLADGGGVY
+205 GGKADGGGVY
-216 VFGGSFEL
+216 VSGGSFEMS
-224 TDGTISACKA
+224 DGTISACNA
-234 NNAGGG
+234 ANAGGG
-240 VYVSSGSFEMSG
+240 VYVLSGSFEMSG
-252 GSIENCT
+252 GSIEDCT
-259 AHEGAGVKVYAS
+259 AYEGAGVKVYPS
-271 NGKTASFSMNGSGE
+271 SGKTASFSMTGGE
-285 IKNCNQNGV
+285 IKNCNTNGV
-294 SVSAIGNGTP
+294 SIYAIGGTS
-304 EFTMDGG
+304 EFSMSGG
-311 TIEGSSGYGVW
+311 TIEDNGGDGVR
-322 VAAGSAV
+322 VDAGSAV
-329 MSGGSVKDSER
+329 MSGGSVKDSEL
-340 YDIYIGRSATLT
+340 YDIRIGSSATLT

-357 VGGTVMNMG
+357 VGGTVLNMG
-366 AITGQGSAEFTGT
+366 KITGNGSAKFTGT
-379 VENLGYVGAGKITG
+379 VENSGYAVAEITG
-393 CKIHRIEHRSPY
+393 CKIHRIEHRFPY
-405 KGTIENSTWD
+405 KGTIEGSPD

-421 GYRWPA
+421 GHRWPTA
-427 EKIPSA
+427 KIPSA

-441 FPSYISEPAA
+441 VPSYITATME
-451 MTNTLVIPEG
+451 NTLVIPEG

-469 GKPVSADTTVTS
+469 GKPVSADAETS

-491 TLIDSST
+491 TLIDS
-498 GGTLSIPIENDG
+498 GTDGALSIPIENDG

-520 GEVTNK
+520 SEVTNK
-526 GTIQATG
+526 GTIKATG
-533 TPVTKFTGTLVNEE
+533 TPVTQFTGTLVNQE

-554 NFMDCTITNNGGT
+554 DFRGCMITNNGGT
-567 IGGDAIFD
+567 IGGDAILD
-575 RPEPDPEQPGAGS
+575 NPEPDPEQPGAGS

-598 ALAVGTV
+598 ALAVGTA

-630 TRRELAV
+630 TRQELAV
-637 VLWNMASKPEPASQQ
+637 VLWNMAGKPEPASQQ

-686 VRVNRLQVIGA
+686 VRVSRLQVIGA

>member
-1 MPVTGRKNFTF
+1 MRP
-12 KEDFANEK
+12 
-20 TFDQHGSGGQYGS
+20 GGGK
-33 QHHTCPCFCI
+33 
-43 RGGQQPET
+43 QPET

-63 EDYSEV
+63 GDYLEV
-69 SSLDQLTYTG
+69 SSLDQLTYIN
-79 NECKVRLKEN
+79 NECKVRLTKD
-89 IVMTTAVT
+89 IVMTKAVT
-97 VNSGN
+97 VNNGN
-102 RLTIDL
+102 SLTIDL

-114 APENDRAF
+114 AAANSQAF
-122 RIQDGALTI
+122 RIQGGALTI

-139 IQGSGTVTSYGGNG
+139 IQGSGTVTGNG

-175 GFTAKYGAG
+175 GFTA
-184 VYMGSGT
+184 T
-191 FHMTGGAIQNCLAT
+191 
-205 DGGLADGGGVY
+205 DGGGVY
-216 VFGGSFEL
+216 VDGGSFEMSG
-224 TDGTISACKA
+224 GTISACNA
-234 NNAGGG
+234 TNAGGG
-240 VYVSSGSFEMSG
+240 VYVSSGSFKMSG
-252 GSIENCT
+252 GSIEDCT

-271 NGKTASFSMNGSGE
+271 NGKTASFSMTGGEIQNCNTDGVSIYAIGSGT
-285 IKNCNQNGV
+285 
-294 SVSAIGNGTP
+294 S
-304 EFTMDGG
+304 EFTMTGG
-311 TIEGSSGYGVW
+311 TIEDNGGYGVW
-322 VAAGSAV
+322 VDNGSAV
-329 MSGGSVKDSER
+329 MSGGSVKGSER
-340 YDIYIGRSATLT
+340 YDIYIGSRATLT

-357 VGGTVMNMG
+357 VGGTVLNMG
-366 AITGQGSAEFTGT
+366 KITGQGSAEFTGT
-379 VENLGYVGAGKITG
+379 VENSGYAAAGITG

-405 KGTIENSTWD
+405 KGTIEGSTWD

-421 GYRWPA
+421 GYSWPTA
-427 EKIPSA
+427 KIPSG

-441 FPSYISEPAA
+441 FPSYITPKME
-451 MTNTLVIPEG
+451 NTLEIPEG

-469 GKPVSADTTVTS
+469 GKPVSADTGAS

-491 TLIDSST
+491 TLIDSGT
-498 GGTLSIPIENDG
+498 DGTLSIPIENDG

-520 GEVTNK
+520 GKVTNR

-554 NFMDCTITNNGGT
+554 NFKDCTITNNGGT
-567 IGGDAIFD
+567 IGGDAILD
-575 RPEPDPEQPGAGS
+575 KPEPDPEQPGAGS
-588 EDGGA
+588 EDGGT

-598 ALAVGTV
+598 ALAVGTA

-630 TRRELAV
+630 TRQELAV
-637 VLWNMASKPEPASQQ
+637 VLWNMAGKPEPASQQ

>member
-1 MPVTGRKNFTF
+1 M
-12 KEDFANEK
+12 
-20 TFDQHGSGGQYGS
+20 
-33 QHHTCPCFCI
+33 
-43 RGGQQPET
+43 
-51 VIGQE
+51 IGQE
-56 IDRQNSS
+56 IDQQNSS
-63 EDYSEV
+63 DDYAEV
-69 SSLDQLTYTG
+69 DSLDNLTYT
-79 NECKVRLKEN
+79 NNVCKIRLAADT
-89 IVMTTAVT
+89 VMTGSVT
-97 VNSGN
+97 VDSGKS
-102 RLTIDL
+102 LTIDL

-114 APENDRAF
+114 AAANSKAF
-122 RIQDGALTI
+122 WIRNGALTI

-139 IQGSGTVTSYGGNG
+139 IQGNGTVNGDG
-153 GAIWMSSSD
+153 GAIWMSSGD
-162 SNNALTLTGGTIR
+162 STNALTLTGGTIR
-175 GFTAKYGAG
+175 GFTATDGAG
-184 VYMGSGT
+184 VYMGNGT
-191 FHMTGGAIQNCLAT
+191 FKMTGGAIRDCRAT
-205 DGGLADGGGVY
+205 DGGGVY
-216 VFGGSFEL
+216 VFGGSFEM
-224 TDGTISACKA
+224 TDGTISTCNAT
-234 NNAGGG
+234 NAGGG
-240 VYVSSGSFEMSG
+240 VYVSSGTIEMSG

-259 AHEGAGVKVYAS
+259 AHEGAGVKVLVS
-271 NGKTASFSMNGSGE
+271 NGKTASFSMS
-285 IKNCNQNGV
+285 
-294 SVSAIGNGTP
+294 
-304 EFTMDGG
+304 GG
-311 TIEGSSGYGVW
+311 TIEDNSGFGIW
-322 VAAGSAV
+322 MAAGSAV
-329 MSGGSVKDSER
+329 MSGGSVKGSER
-340 YDIYIGRSATLT
+340 YDIYIGSRAALT
-352 VNNTQ
+352 VDNTQ
-357 VGGTVMNMG
+357 VGGTVLNLG
-366 AITGQGSAEFTGT
+366 KITGQGSAEFTGT
-379 VENLGYVGAGKITG
+379 VEKSGYAAAEITG
-393 CKIHRIEHRSPY
+393 CKIHRIEHRFPY
-405 KGTIENSTWD
+405 KGTIEGSPD

-421 GYRWPA
+421 GHSWPTA
-427 EKIPSA
+427 KIPSA

-441 FPSYISEPAA
+441 VPSYITATME
-451 MTNTLVIPEG
+451 NTLVIPEG

-469 GKPVSADTTVTS
+469 GKPVSADADAS

-515 GGTVT
+515 GGKVT
-520 GEVTNK
+520 SEVTNK

-533 TPVTKFTGTLVNEE
+533 TPVTQFTGTLVNEE

-554 NFMDCTITNNGGT
+554 NFTDCTITDNGGT
-567 IGGDAIFD
+567 IGGDAILKN
-575 RPEPDPEQPGAGS
+575 PEPDPEQPGAGS

-630 TRRELAV
+630 TRQELAV
-637 VLWNMASKPEPASQQ
+637 VLWNMAGKPEPASQQ

>member
-1 MPVTGRKNFTF
+1 M
-12 KEDFANEK
+12 
-20 TFDQHGSGGQYGS
+20 
-33 QHHTCPCFCI
+33 
-43 RGGQQPET
+43 
-51 VIGQE
+51 IGQE

-63 EDYSEV
+63 GDYSEV

-79 NECKVRLKEN
+79 NECRVRLTED
-89 IVMTTAVT
+89 IVMTGAVT
-97 VNSGN
+97 VNNGN

-114 APENDRAF
+114 AAANSQAF
-122 RIQDGALTI
+122 RIQNGALTI
-131 EDSIGTGV
+131 EDSGSTGV
-139 IQGSGTVTSYGGNG
+139 IQGSGTVTGNG
-153 GAIWMSSSD
+153 GAIWMSSND

-175 GFTAKYGAG
+175 GFTA
-184 VYMGSGT
+184 T
-191 FHMTGGAIQNCLAT
+191 
-205 DGGLADGGGVY
+205 DGGGVY
-216 VFGGSFEL
+216 VSGGSFKM
-224 TDGTISACKA
+224 TDGTISTCNAT
-234 NNAGGG
+234 NAGGG

-259 AHEGAGVKVYAS
+259 AHEGAGVKVLAS
-271 NGKTASFSMNGSGE
+271 SGKASFSMSGSGE
-285 IKNCNQNGV
+285 IKNCNQDGV
-294 SVSAIGNGTP
+294 SIAAIGGTS
-304 EFTMDGG
+304 EFSMSGG
-311 TIEGSSGYGVW
+311 TIEDNSGFGVW
-322 VAAGSAV
+322 VDNGSAV
-329 MSGGSVKDSER
+329 MSGGSVKGSER
-340 YDIYIGRSATLT
+340 YDIYIGSRAALT
-352 VNNTQ
+352 VNNTS
-357 VGGTVMNMG
+357 VGGTVLNLG
-366 AITGQGSAEFTGT
+366 KITGQGSAEFTGT
-379 VENLGYVGAGKITG
+379 VENSGYAVAEITG
-393 CKIHRIEHRSPY
+393 CTIHRIEHRSPY

-421 GYRWPA
+421 GRSWPTA
-427 EKIPSA
+427 KIPSA
-433 AGESISLK
+433 AGESICLKVSSYLPPVMENSL
-441 FPSYISEPAA
+441 E
-451 MTNTLVIPEG
+451 IPKG

-469 GKPVSADTTVTS
+469 GKTLSAKES
-481 DIKIINHGTL
+481 DFKIINHGTL
-491 TLIDSST
+491 TLIDSGT
-498 GGTLSIPIENDG
+498 GGALSIPIENDDDG

-520 GEVTNK
+520 SEVTNK

-533 TPVTKFTGTLVNEE
+533 TPVTQFTGTLVNQE

-554 NFMDCTITNNGGT
+554 DFRGCMITNNGGT
-567 IGGDAIFD
+567 IGGDAIWD
-575 RPEPDPEQPGAGS
+575 NPEPGPEQPGAGS

-630 TRRELAV
+630 TRQELAV
-637 VLWNMASKPEPASQQ
+637 VLWNMAGKPEPASQQ

>member
-1 MPVTGRKNFTF
+1 M
-12 KEDFANEK
+12 
-20 TFDQHGSGGQYGS
+20 
-33 QHHTCPCFCI
+33 
-43 RGGQQPET
+43 
-51 VIGQE
+51 IGQE

-69 SSLDQLTYTG
+69 SSLDQLTYTN
-79 NECKVRLKEN
+79 NECKVRLTEN
-89 IVMTTAVT
+89 
-97 VNSGN
+97 S
-102 RLTIDL
+102 
-108 NGHTLT
+108 
-114 APENDRAF
+114 RAF
-122 RIQDGALTI
+122 FIQNGALTI
-131 EDSIGTGV
+131 EDSGSTGV
-139 IQGSGTVTSYGGNG
+139 IQGSGTVTGNG

-175 GFTAKYGAG
+175 GFTA
-184 VYMGSGT
+184 T
-191 FHMTGGAIQNCLAT
+191 
-205 DGGLADGGGVY
+205 DGGGVY
-216 VFGGSFEL
+216 VSGGSFKM
-224 TDGTISACKA
+224 TDGTISTCNAT
-234 NNAGGG
+234 NAGGG

-259 AHEGAGVKVYAS
+259 AHEGAGVKVLAS
-271 NGKTASFSMNGSGE
+271 SGKASFSMSGSGE
-285 IKNCNQNGV
+285 IKNCNQDGV
-294 SVSAIGNGTP
+294 SIAAIGGTS
-304 EFTMDGG
+304 EFSMSGG
-311 TIEGSSGYGVW
+311 TIEDNSGFGVW
-322 VAAGSAV
+322 VDNGSAV
-329 MSGGSVKDSER
+329 MSGGSVKGSER
-340 YDIYIGRSATLT
+340 YDIYIGSRAALT
-352 VNNTQ
+352 VKNTQ
-357 VGGTVMNMG
+357 VGGTVLNLG
-366 AITGQGSAEFTGT
+366 KITGQGSAEFTGT
-379 VENLGYVGAGKITG
+379 VENSGYAVAEITG

-405 KGTIENSTWD
+405 NGTITDSTWD

-421 GYRWPA
+421 GRSWPTA
-427 EKIPSA
+427 KIPSE
-433 AGESISLK
+433 AGESITLKVSSYLPPVMENSL
-441 FPSYISEPAA
+441 E
-451 MTNTLVIPEG
+451 IPKG

-469 GKPVSADTTVTS
+469 GKTLSAEES
-481 DIKIINHGTL
+481 DFKIINHGTL

-520 GEVTNK
+520 SEVTNK
-526 GTIQATG
+526 GTIKATG
-533 TPVTKFTGTLVNEE
+533 TPVTQFTGTLVNQE

-554 NFMDCTITNNGGT
+554 DFRGCMITNNGGT
-567 IGGDAIFD
+567 IGGDAILD
-575 RPEPDPEQPGAGS
+575 NPEPDPEQPGAGS

-598 ALAVGTV
+598 ALAVGTA

-630 TRRELAV
+630 TRQELAV
-637 VLWNMASKPEPASQQ
+637 VLWNMAGKPEPASQQ

>member
-1 MPVTGRKNFTF
+1 MRPG
-12 KEDFANEK
+12 
-20 TFDQHGSGGQYGS
+20 
-33 QHHTCPCFCI
+33 
-43 RGGQQPET
+43 GGQQPET

-63 EDYSEV
+63 GDYLEV
-69 SSLDQLTYTG
+69 SSLDQLTYIN
-79 NECKVRLKEN
+79 NECKVRLTKD
-89 IVMTTAVT
+89 IVMTKAVT
-97 VNSGN
+97 VNNGN
-102 RLTIDL
+102 SLTIDL

-114 APENDRAF
+114 AAANSQAF
-122 RIQDGALTI
+122 RIQGGALTI

-139 IQGSGTVTSYGGNG
+139 IQGSGTVTGNG

-175 GFTAKYGAG
+175 GFTA
-184 VYMGSGT
+184 T
-191 FHMTGGAIQNCLAT
+191 
-205 DGGLADGGGVY
+205 DGGGVY
-216 VFGGSFEL
+216 VDGGSFEMSG
-224 TDGTISACKA
+224 GTISACNA
-234 NNAGGG
+234 TNAGGG
-240 VYVSSGSFEMSG
+240 VYVSSGSFKMSG
-252 GSIENCT
+252 GSIEDCT

-271 NGKTASFSMNGSGE
+271 NGKTASFSMTGGEIQNCNTDGVSIYAIGSGT
-285 IKNCNQNGV
+285 
-294 SVSAIGNGTP
+294 S
-304 EFTMDGG
+304 EFTMTGG
-311 TIEGSSGYGVW
+311 TIEDNGGYGVW
-322 VAAGSAV
+322 VDNGSAV
-329 MSGGSVKDSER
+329 MSGGSVKGSER
-340 YDIYIGRSATLT
+340 YDIYIGSRATLT

-357 VGGTVMNMG
+357 VGGTVLNMG
-366 AITGQGSAEFTGT
+366 KITGQGSAEFTGT
-379 VENLGYVGAGKITG
+379 VENSGYAAAGITG

-405 KGTIENSTWD
+405 KGTITDSPCD

-421 GYRWPA
+421 GYSWPTA
-427 EKIPSA
+427 KIPSG

-441 FPSYISEPAA
+441 FPSYITPKME
-451 MTNTLVIPEG
+451 NTLEIPEG

-469 GKPVSADTTVTS
+469 GKPVSADTGAS

-491 TLIDSST
+491 TLIDSGT
-498 GGTLSIPIENDG
+498 DGTLSIPIENDG

-520 GEVTNK
+520 GKVTNK

-554 NFMDCTITNNGGT
+554 NFKDCTITNNGGT
-567 IGGDAIFD
+567 IGGDAILD
-575 RPEPDPEQPGAGS
+575 KPEPDPEQPGAGS
-588 EDGGA
+588 EDGGT

-598 ALAVGTV
+598 ALAVGTA

-630 TRRELAV
+630 TRQELAV
-637 VLWNMASKPEPASQQ
+637 VLWNMAGKPEPASQQ

>member
-1 MPVTGRKNFTF
+1 MKKRLISMVLAVSMAVSIMPAPA
-12 KEDFANEK
+12 FA
-20 TFDQHGSGGQYGS
+20 S
-33 QHHTCPCFCI
+33 
-43 RGGQQPET
+43 GGQQPET

-56 IDRQNSS
+56 IDQQNSS
-63 EDYSEV
+63 DDYTEV
-69 SSLDQLTYTG
+69 DSLDNLTYT
-79 NECKVRLKEN
+79 NNVCKIRLAADT
-89 IVMTTAVT
+89 VMTGSVT
-97 VNSGN
+97 VNSGKS
-102 RLTIDL
+102 LTIDL

-114 APENDRAF
+114 AAANSKAF
-122 RIQDGALTI
+122 YIQGGALTI

-153 GAIWMSSSD
+153 GAIWMSSNG
-162 SNNALTLTGGTIR
+162 SNNVLTLTGGTIR

-184 VYMGSGT
+184 VYMGDGT
-191 FHMTGGAIQNCLAT
+191 FHMTGGAIQNCSAT
-205 DGGLADGGGVY
+205 DGNADGGGVY
-216 VFGGSFEL
+216 VFGGSFEMS
-224 TDGTISACKA
+224 DGTISACNA
-234 NNAGGG
+234 TNAGGG
-240 VYVSSGSFEMSG
+240 VYVSSGSFKMSG

-271 NGKTASFSMNGSGE
+271 NGETASFSMNGSGE

-311 TIEGSSGYGVW
+311 TIEGSSGYGVCMD
-322 VAAGSAV
+322 AGSAE
-329 MSGGSVKDSER
+329 MSGGSVKGSGS
-340 YDIYIGRSATLT
+340 YDIYIGSRAALT
-352 VNNTQ
+352 VNDTQ
-357 VGGTVMNMG
+357 VGGTVLNLG
-366 AITGQGSAEFTGT
+366 KITGQGSAEFTGT
-379 VENLGYVGAGKITG
+379 VENSGYAVAEITG

-510 VLNAN
+510 ILNAN

-567 IGGDAIFD
+567 ISGDAIFD
-575 RPEPDPEQPGAGS
+575 KPEPDPEQPGAGS

-598 ALAVGTV
+598 ALAVGTA

-630 TRRELAV
+630 TRQELAV
-637 VLWNMASKPEPASQQ
+637 VLWNMAGKPEPASQQ

>member
-1 MPVTGRKNFTF
+1 MRPG
-12 KEDFANEK
+12 
-20 TFDQHGSGGQYGS
+20 
-33 QHHTCPCFCI
+33 
-43 RGGQQPET
+43 GGQQPET

-63 EDYSEV
+63 GDYLEV
-69 SSLDQLTYTG
+69 SSLDQLTYIN
-79 NECKVRLKEN
+79 NECKVRLTKD
-89 IVMTTAVT
+89 IVMTKAVT
-97 VNSGN
+97 VNNGN
-102 RLTIDL
+102 SLTIDL

-114 APENDRAF
+114 AAANSQAF
-122 RIQDGALTI
+122 RIQGGALTI

-139 IQGSGTVTSYGGNG
+139 IQGSGTVTGNG

-175 GFTAKYGAG
+175 GFTA
-184 VYMGSGT
+184 T
-191 FHMTGGAIQNCLAT
+191 
-205 DGGLADGGGVY
+205 DGGGVY
-216 VFGGSFEL
+216 VDGGSFEMSG
-224 TDGTISACKA
+224 GTISACNA
-234 NNAGGG
+234 TNAGGG
-240 VYVSSGSFEMSG
+240 VYVSSGSFKMSG
-252 GSIENCT
+252 GSIEDCT

-271 NGKTASFSMNGSGE
+271 NGKTASFSMTGGEIQNCNTDGVSIYAIGSGT
-285 IKNCNQNGV
+285 
-294 SVSAIGNGTP
+294 S
-304 EFTMDGG
+304 EFTMTGG
-311 TIEGSSGYGVW
+311 TIEDNGGYGVW
-322 VAAGSAV
+322 VDNGSAV
-329 MSGGSVKDSER
+329 MSRGSVKGSER
-340 YDIYIGRSATLT
+340 YDIYIGSRATLT

-357 VGGTVMNMG
+357 VGGTVLNMG
-366 AITGQGSAEFTGT
+366 KITGQGSAEFTGT
-379 VENLGYVGAGKITG
+379 VENSGYAAAGITG

-405 KGTIENSTWD
+405 KGTIEGSTWD

-421 GYRWPA
+421 GYSWPTA
-427 EKIPSA
+427 KIPSG

-441 FPSYISEPAA
+441 FPSYITPKME
-451 MTNTLVIPEG
+451 NTLEIPEG

-469 GKPVSADTTVTS
+469 GKPVSADTGAS

-491 TLIDSST
+491 TLIDSGT
-498 GGTLSIPIENDG
+498 DGTLSIPIENDG

-520 GEVTNK
+520 GKVTNR

-533 TPVTKFTGTLVNEE
+533 TPVTQFTGTLVNQE

-554 NFMDCTITNNGGT
+554 DFRGCTITNNGGT
-567 IGGDAIFD
+567 IGGGAILD
-575 RPEPDPEQPGAGS
+575 KPEPDPEQPGAGS

-598 ALAVGTV
+598 ALAVGTA

-630 TRRELAV
+630 TRQELAV
-637 VLWNMASKPEPASQQ
+637 VLWNMAGKPEPASQQ

>member
-1 MPVTGRKNFTF
+1 MRPG
-12 KEDFANEK
+12 
-20 TFDQHGSGGQYGS
+20 
-33 QHHTCPCFCI
+33 
-43 RGGQQPET
+43 GGQQPET

-63 EDYSEV
+63 GDYLEV
-69 SSLDQLTYTG
+69 SSLDQLTYTN
-79 NECKVRLKEN
+79 NECKVRLTES
-89 IVMTTAVT
+89 IVMTGAVT
-97 VNSGN
+97 VNNGN

-114 APENDRAF
+114 AAENSRAF
-122 RIQDGALTI
+122 FIQNGALTI
-131 EDSIGTGV
+131 EDSIGGGV
-139 IQGSGTVTSYGGNG
+139 IQGSGTVNGYG
-153 GAIWMSSSD
+153 GAILMNGSD
-162 SNNALTLTGGTIR
+162 SNNALTLAGGTIS
-175 GFTAKYGAG
+175 GFTATNGAG
-184 VYMGSGT
+184 VSMGNGT
-191 FHMTGGAIQNCLAT
+191 FRMTDGAIRNCSAT
-205 DGGLADGGGVY
+205 DGGGVY
-216 VFGGSFEL
+216 VFGGSFEM
-224 TDGTISACKA
+224 TDGTISACNA
-234 NNAGGG
+234 TNAGGG

-259 AHEGAGVKVYAS
+259 AHEGAGVKVHAS
-271 NGKTASFSMNGSGE
+271 SGETASFSMKGSGE
-285 IKNCNQNGV
+285 IKNCNTDGV
-294 SVSAIGNGTP
+294 SIFARGSGTSK
-304 EFTMDGG
+304 FTMDGG
-311 TIEGSSGYGVW
+311 TIEDNGGDGVR
-322 VAAGSAV
+322 VDAGSAV
-329 MSGGSVKDSER
+329 MSGGSVKDSKL
-340 YDIYIGRSATLT
+340 YDIRIGSSATLT

-357 VGGTVMNMG
+357 VGGTVLNLG
-366 AITGQGSAEFTGT
+366 KITGQGSAEFTGT
-379 VENLGYVGAGKITG
+379 VENSGYAVAEITG

-405 KGTIENSTWD
+405 KGTITDSPCD

-421 GYRWPA
+421 GRSW
-427 EKIPSA
+427 KIPSG
-433 AGESISLK
+433 AGESITLKVSSYLPPVMENSLK
-441 FPSYISEPAA
+441 
-451 MTNTLVIPEG
+451 IPKG

-469 GKPVSADTTVTS
+469 GKTLSAKES
-481 DIKIINHGTL
+481 DFKIINHGTL
-491 TLIDSST
+491 TLIDS
-498 GGTLSIPIENDG
+498 GTDGALSIPIENDG
-510 VLNAN
+510 ILNAN

-520 GEVTNK
+520 SEVTNK

-533 TPVTKFTGTLVNEE
+533 TPVTQFTGTLFNEE

-554 NFMDCTITNNGGT
+554 DFRDCTITNNGGT
-567 IGGDAIFD
+567 IGGDAIWD
-575 RPEPDPEQPGAGS
+575 NPEPGPEQPGAGS

-593 GAVIA
+593 GAAIA

-630 TRRELAV
+630 TRQELAV
-637 VLWNMASKPEPASQQ
+637 VLWNMAGKPEPASQQ

>member
-1 MPVTGRKNFTF
+1 MR
-12 KEDFANEK
+12 
-20 TFDQHGSGGQYGS
+20 
-33 QHHTCPCFCI
+33 

-56 IDRQNSS
+56 VDQQNSS
-63 EDYSEV
+63 DDYTEV
-69 SSLDQLTYTG
+69 DSLDKLTYT
-79 NECKVRLKEN
+79 NNVCKIRLAADT
-89 IVMTTAVT
+89 VMTVAVT
-97 VNSGN
+97 VDSGKS
-102 RLTIDL
+102 LTIDL

-114 APENDRAF
+114 AAENSQAF
-122 RIQDGALTI
+122 RIQNGALTI
-131 EDSIGTGV
+131 EDSGSTGV
-139 IQGSGTVTSYGGNG
+139 IQGSGTVTGNG

-175 GFTAKYGAG
+175 GFTA
-184 VYMGSGT
+184 T
-191 FHMTGGAIQNCLAT
+191 
-205 DGGLADGGGVY
+205 DGGGVY
-216 VFGGSFEL
+216 VSGGSFKM
-224 TDGTISACKA
+224 TDGTISTCNAT
-234 NNAGGG
+234 NAGGG

-259 AHEGAGVKVYAS
+259 AHEGAGVKVLAS
-271 NGKTASFSMNGSGE
+271 SGKASFSMSGSGE
-285 IKNCNQNGV
+285 IKNCNQDGV
-294 SVSAIGNGTP
+294 SIAAIGGTS
-304 EFTMDGG
+304 EFSMSGG
-311 TIEGSSGYGVW
+311 TIEDNSGFGVW
-322 VAAGSAV
+322 VDNGSAV
-329 MSGGSVKDSER
+329 MSGGSVKGSER
-340 YDIYIGRSATLT
+340 YDIYIGSRAALT
-352 VNNTQ
+352 VKNTQ
-357 VGGTVMNMG
+357 VGGTVLNLG
-366 AITGQGSAEFTGT
+366 KITGQGSAEFTGT
-379 VENLGYVGAGKITG
+379 VENSGYAVAEITG
-393 CKIHRIEHRSPY
+393 CKIHRIEHRFPY
-405 KGTIENSTWD
+405 KGTIEGSPD

-421 GYRWPA
+421 GHSWPTA
-427 EKIPSA
+427 KIPSA

-441 FPSYISEPAA
+441 VPSYITATME
-451 MTNTLVIPEG
+451 NTLVIPEG

-469 GKPVSADTTVTS
+469 GKPVSADAEAS

-510 VLNAN
+510 ILNAN
-515 GGTVT
+515 GGKVT
-520 GEVTNK
+520 SEVTNK

-533 TPVTKFTGTLVNEE
+533 TPVTQFTGTLVNQE

-554 NFMDCTITNNGGT
+554 NFIDCTITNNGGT
-567 IGGDAIFD
+567 IGGDAILE
-575 RPEPDPEQPGAGS
+575 EPKPGPEQPGAGS

-598 ALAVGTV
+598 ALAVGTA

-630 TRRELAV
+630 TRQELAV
-637 VLWNMASKPEPASQQ
+637 VLWNMAGKPEPASQQ

>member
-1 MPVTGRKNFTF
+1 MRPG
-12 KEDFANEK
+12 
-20 TFDQHGSGGQYGS
+20 
-33 QHHTCPCFCI
+33 
-43 RGGQQPET
+43 GGQQPET

-63 EDYSEV
+63 GDYVEV
-69 SSLDQLTYTG
+69 SSLDQLTYIN
-79 NECKVRLKEN
+79 NECKVRLTKD
-89 IVMTTAVT
+89 IVMTKAVT
-97 VNSGN
+97 VNNGN
-102 RLTIDL
+102 SLTIDL

-114 APENDRAF
+114 AAANSQAF
-122 RIQDGALTI
+122 RIQGGALTI

-139 IQGSGTVTSYGGNG
+139 IQGSGTVTGNG

-175 GFTAKYGAG
+175 GFTA
-184 VYMGSGT
+184 T
-191 FHMTGGAIQNCLAT
+191 
-205 DGGLADGGGVY
+205 DGGGVY
-216 VFGGSFEL
+216 VDGGSFEMSG
-224 TDGTISACKA
+224 GTISACNA
-234 NNAGGG
+234 TNAGGG
-240 VYVSSGSFEMSG
+240 VYVSSGSFKMSG
-252 GSIENCT
+252 GSIEDCT

-271 NGKTASFSMNGSGE
+271 NGKTASFSMTGGEIQNCNTDGVSIYAIGSGT
-285 IKNCNQNGV
+285 
-294 SVSAIGNGTP
+294 S
-304 EFTMDGG
+304 EFTMTGG
-311 TIEGSSGYGVW
+311 TIEDNGGYGVW
-322 VAAGSAV
+322 VDNGSAV
-329 MSGGSVKDSER
+329 MSGGSVKGSER
-340 YDIYIGRSATLT
+340 YDIYIGSRATLT

-357 VGGTVMNMG
+357 VGGTVLNMG
-366 AITGQGSAEFTGT
+366 KITGQGSAEFTGT
-379 VENLGYVGAGKITG
+379 VENSGYAAAGITG

-405 KGTIENSTWD
+405 KGTIEGSTWD

-421 GYRWPA
+421 GYSWPTA
-427 EKIPSA
+427 KIPSG

-441 FPSYISEPAA
+441 FPSYITPKME
-451 MTNTLVIPEG
+451 NTLEIPEG

-469 GKPVSADTTVTS
+469 GKPVSADTGAS

-491 TLIDSST
+491 TLIDSGT
-498 GGTLSIPIENDG
+498 DGTLSIPIENDG

-520 GEVTNK
+520 GKVTNR

-533 TPVTKFTGTLVNEE
+533 TPVTQFTGTLVNQE

-554 NFMDCTITNNGGT
+554 DFRGCTITNNGGT
-567 IGGDAIFD
+567 IGGGAILD
-575 RPEPDPEQPGAGS
+575 KPEPDPEQPGAGS

-598 ALAVGTV
+598 ALAVGTA

-630 TRRELAV
+630 TRQELAV
-637 VLWNMASKPEPASQQ
+637 VLWNMAGKPEPASQQ

>member
-1 MPVTGRKNFTF
+1 MRPG
-12 KEDFANEK
+12 
-20 TFDQHGSGGQYGS
+20 
-33 QHHTCPCFCI
+33 
-43 RGGQQPET
+43 GGQQPET

-63 EDYSEV
+63 GDYLEV
-69 SSLDQLTYTG
+69 SSLDQLTYIN
-79 NECKVRLKEN
+79 NECKVRLTKD
-89 IVMTTAVT
+89 IVMTKAVT
-97 VNSGN
+97 VNNGN
-102 RLTIDL
+102 SLTIDL

-114 APENDRAF
+114 AAANSQAF
-122 RIQDGALTI
+122 RIQGGALTI

-139 IQGSGTVTSYGGNG
+139 IQGSGTVTGNG

-175 GFTAKYGAG
+175 GFTA
-184 VYMGSGT
+184 T
-191 FHMTGGAIQNCLAT
+191 
-205 DGGLADGGGVY
+205 DGGGVY
-216 VFGGSFEL
+216 VDGGSFEMSG
-224 TDGTISACKA
+224 GTISACNA
-234 NNAGGG
+234 TNAGGG
-240 VYVSSGSFEMSG
+240 VYVSSGSFKMSG
-252 GSIENCT
+252 GSIEDCT

-271 NGKTASFSMNGSGE
+271 NGKTASFSMTGGEIQNCNTDGVSIYAIGSGT
-285 IKNCNQNGV
+285 
-294 SVSAIGNGTP
+294 S
-304 EFTMDGG
+304 EFTMTGG
-311 TIEGSSGYGVW
+311 TIEDNGGYGVW
-322 VAAGSAV
+322 VDNGSAV
-329 MSGGSVKDSER
+329 MSGGSVKGSER
-340 YDIYIGRSATLT
+340 YDIYIGSRATLT

-357 VGGTVMNMG
+357 VGGTVLNMG
-366 AITGQGSAEFTGT
+366 KITGQGSAEFTGT
-379 VENLGYVGAGKITG
+379 VENSGYAAAGITG

-405 KGTIENSTWD
+405 KGTIEGSTWD

-421 GYRWPA
+421 GYSWPTA
-427 EKIPSA
+427 KIPSG

-441 FPSYISEPAA
+441 VSSYLPPVMENSL
-451 MTNTLVIPEG
+451 TIPEG

-469 GKPVSADTTVTS
+469 GKPVSADAEAS

-520 GEVTNK
+520 GKVTNR

-533 TPVTKFTGTLVNEE
+533 TPVTQFTGTLVNQE

-567 IGGDAIFD
+567 IGGGAILD
-575 RPEPDPEQPGAGS
+575 KPEPDPEQPGAGS

-598 ALAVGTV
+598 ALAVGTA

-630 TRRELAV
+630 TRQELAV
-637 VLWNMASKPEPASQQ
+637 VLWNMAGKPEPASQQ

>member
-1 MPVTGRKNFTF
+1 MRP
-12 KEDFANEK
+12 
-20 TFDQHGSGGQYGS
+20 
-33 QHHTCPCFCI
+33 
-43 RGGQQPET
+43 GGQQPET

-63 EDYSEV
+63 GDYSEV

-79 NECKVRLKEN
+79 NECRVRLTED
-89 IVMTTAVT
+89 IVMTGAVT
-97 VNSGN
+97 VNNGN

-114 APENDRAF
+114 AAANSQAF
-122 RIQDGALTI
+122 RIQNGALTI
-131 EDSIGTGV
+131 EDSGSTGV
-139 IQGSGTVTSYGGNG
+139 IQGSGTVTGNG
-153 GAIWMSSSD
+153 GAIWMSSND

-175 GFTAKYGAG
+175 GFTA
-184 VYMGSGT
+184 T
-191 FHMTGGAIQNCLAT
+191 
-205 DGGLADGGGVY
+205 DGGGVY
-216 VFGGSFEL
+216 VSGGSFEMSG
-224 TDGTISACKA
+224 GTISACNA
-234 NNAGGG
+234 ANAGGG

-252 GSIENCT
+252 GTIENCT
-259 AHEGAGVKVYAS
+259 AHEGAGVKVLAS
-271 NGKTASFSMNGSGE
+271 SGKASFSMSGSGE
-285 IKNCNQNGV
+285 IKNCNQDGV
-294 SVSAIGNGTP
+294 SIAAIGGTS
-304 EFTMDGG
+304 EFSMSGG
-311 TIEGSSGYGVW
+311 TIEDNSGFGVW
-322 VAAGSAV
+322 VDNGSAV
-329 MSGGSVKDSER
+329 MSGGSVKGSER
-340 YDIYIGRSATLT
+340 YDIYIGSRAALT
-352 VNNTQ
+352 VKNTQ
-357 VGGTVMNMG
+357 VGGTVLNLG
-366 AITGQGSAEFTGT
+366 KITGQGSAEFTGT
-379 VENLGYVGAGKITG
+379 VENSGYAVAEITG

-405 KGTIENSTWD
+405 KGTITDSPCD

-421 GYRWPA
+421 GRSW
-427 EKIPSA
+427 KIPSG
-433 AGESISLK
+433 AGESITLK
-441 FPSYISEPAA
+441 VSSYLPPVMENP
-451 MTNTLVIPEG
+451 LEIPKG

-469 GKPVSADTTVTS
+469 GKTLSAKES
-481 DIKIINHGTL
+481 DFKIINHGTL

-510 VLNAN
+510 ILNAN

-520 GEVTNK
+520 SKVTNK

-554 NFMDCTITNNGGT
+554 DFMDCTITNNGGM
-567 IGGDAIFD
+567 IGGDAILD
-575 RPEPDPEQPGAGS
+575 KPEPDPEQPGAGS

-598 ALAVGTV
+598 ALAVGTA

-630 TRRELAV
+630 TRQELAV
-637 VLWNMASKPEPASQQ
+637 VLWNMAGKPEPASQQ

-686 VRVNRLQVIGA
+686 VRVNRLHVIGA
-697 MYQTNKRKK
+697 MYQTNQRKK

>member
-1 MPVTGRKNFTF
+1 MRP
-12 KEDFANEK
+12 
-20 TFDQHGSGGQYGS
+20 
-33 QHHTCPCFCI
+33 
-43 RGGQQPET
+43 GGQQPET

-63 EDYSEV
+63 GDYLEV
-69 SSLDQLTYTG
+69 SSLDQLTYIN
-79 NECKVRLKEN
+79 NECKVRLTKD
-89 IVMTTAVT
+89 IVMTKAVT
-97 VNSGN
+97 VNNGN
-102 RLTIDL
+102 SLTIDL

-114 APENDRAF
+114 AAANSQAF
-122 RIQDGALTI
+122 RIQGGALTI

-139 IQGSGTVTSYGGNG
+139 IQGSGTVTGNG

-175 GFTAKYGAG
+175 GFTA
-184 VYMGSGT
+184 T
-191 FHMTGGAIQNCLAT
+191 
-205 DGGLADGGGVY
+205 DGGGVY
-216 VFGGSFEL
+216 VDGGSFEMSG
-224 TDGTISACKA
+224 GTISACNA
-234 NNAGGG
+234 TNAGGG
-240 VYVSSGSFEMSG
+240 VYVSSGSFKMSG
-252 GSIENCT
+252 GSIEDCT

-271 NGKTASFSMNGSGE
+271 NGKTASFSMTGGEIQNCNTDGVSIYAIGSGT
-285 IKNCNQNGV
+285 
-294 SVSAIGNGTP
+294 S
-304 EFTMDGG
+304 EFTMTGG
-311 TIEGSSGYGVW
+311 TIEDNGGYGVW
-322 VAAGSAV
+322 VDNGSAV
-329 MSGGSVKDSER
+329 MSGGSVKGSER
-340 YDIYIGRSATLT
+340 YDIRIGSSATLT

-357 VGGTVMNMG
+357 VGGTVLNMG
-366 AITGQGSAEFTGT
+366 KITGNGSAKFTGT
-379 VENLGYVGAGKITG
+379 VENSGSAVAEITG
-393 CKIHRIEHRSPY
+393 CKIHRIEHRFPY
-405 KGTIENSTWD
+405 KGTIEGSPD

-421 GYRWPA
+421 GHSWPTA
-427 EKIPSA
+427 KIPSA

-441 FPSYISEPAA
+441 VPSYITATME
-451 MTNTLVIPEG
+451 NTLVIPEG

-469 GKPVSADTTVTS
+469 GKPVSADAEAS

-510 VLNAN
+510 ILNAN
-515 GGTVT
+515 GGKVT
-520 GEVTNK
+520 SEVTNK

-533 TPVTKFTGTLVNEE
+533 TPVTQFTGTLVNEE

-554 NFMDCTITNNGGT
+554 NFMDCTITNNGGM
-567 IGGDAIFD
+567 IGGDAILD
-575 RPEPDPEQPGAGS
+575 KPEPDPEQPGAGS

-598 ALAVGTV
+598 ALAVGTA

-630 TRRELAV
+630 TRQELAV
-637 VLWNMASKPEPASQQ
+637 VLWNMAGKPEPASQQ

>member
-1 MPVTGRKNFTF
+1 MRKRLISMVLAVSMAVSIMPAPA
-12 KEDFANEK
+12 FA
-20 TFDQHGSGGQYGS
+20 SGG
-33 QHHTCPCFCI
+33 
-43 RGGQQPET
+43 GGQQPET

-63 EDYSEV
+63 GDYSEV

-79 NECKVRLKEN
+79 NECRVRLTED
-89 IVMTTAVT
+89 IVMTGAVT
-97 VNSGN
+97 VNNGN

-114 APENDRAF
+114 AAENSRAF
-122 RIQDGALTI
+122 FIQNGALTI
-131 EDSIGTGV
+131 EDSIGGGV
-139 IQGSGTVTSYGGNG
+139 IQGSGTVNGYG
-153 GAIWMSSSD
+153 GAILMNGSD
-162 SNNALTLTGGTIR
+162 SNNALTLAGGTIR

-184 VYMGSGT
+184 VSMGNGT
-191 FHMTGGAIQNCLAT
+191 FRMTGGAIRNCSAT
-205 DGGLADGGGVY
+205 GGKADGGGVY
-216 VFGGSFEL
+216 VSGGSFEMS
-224 TDGTISACKA
+224 DGTISACNA
-234 NNAGGG
+234 ANAGGG
-240 VYVSSGSFEMSG
+240 VYVLSGSFEMSG
-252 GSIENCT
+252 GSIEDCT
-259 AHEGAGVKVYAS
+259 AYEGAGVKVYPS
-271 NGKTASFSMNGSGE
+271 SGKTASFSMTGGE
-285 IKNCNQNGV
+285 IKNCNTNGV
-294 SVSAIGNGTP
+294 SIYAIGGTS
-304 EFTMDGG
+304 EFSMSGG
-311 TIEGSSGYGVW
+311 TIEDNGGDGVR
-322 VAAGSAV
+322 VDAGSAV
-329 MSGGSVKDSER
+329 MSGGSVTRSEL
-340 YDIYIGRSATLT
+340 YDIRIGSSATLT

-357 VGGTVMNMG
+357 VGGTVLNMG
-366 AITGQGSAEFTGT
+366 KITGNGSAKFTGT
-379 VENLGYVGAGKITG
+379 VENSGSAVAEITG
-393 CKIHRIEHRSPY
+393 CTIHRIEHRFPY
-405 KGTIENSTWD
+405 KGTIEGSPD

-421 GYRWPA
+421 GHRWPTA
-427 EKIPSA
+427 KIPSA

-441 FPSYISEPAA
+441 VPSYITATME
-451 MTNTLVIPEG
+451 NTLVIPEG

-469 GKPVSADTTVTS
+469 GKPVSADADAS

-510 VLNAN
+510 ILNAN

-554 NFMDCTITNNGGT
+554 NFIDCTITDNGGT
-567 IGGDAIFD
+567 IGGDAILD
-575 RPEPDPEQPGAGS
+575 EPKPDPEQPGAGS

-619 NNLPEGFAVPE
+619 NNLPEGFAAPE
-630 TRRELAV
+630 TRQELAV
-637 VLWNMASKPEPASQQ
+637 VLWNMAGKPEPTSQQ

-686 VRVNRLQVIGA
+686 VRVSRLQVIGA

>member
-1 MPVTGRKNFTF
+1 MRPG
-12 KEDFANEK
+12 
-20 TFDQHGSGGQYGS
+20 
-33 QHHTCPCFCI
+33 
-43 RGGQQPET
+43 GGQQPET

-56 IDRQNSS
+56 IDQQNSS
-63 EDYSEV
+63 GDYSEV
-69 SSLDQLTYTG
+69 SSLDQLTYTN
-79 NECKVRLKEN
+79 NECKVRLTES
-89 IVMTTAVT
+89 IVMTGAVT
-97 VNSGN
+97 VNNGN

-114 APENDRAF
+114 AAENSRAF
-122 RIQDGALTI
+122 FIQNGALTI
-131 EDSIGTGV
+131 EDSIGGGV
-139 IQGSGTVTSYGGNG
+139 IQGSGTVTGNG
-153 GAIWMSSSD
+153 GAIWMSSND

-175 GFTAKYGAG
+175 GFTA
-184 VYMGSGT
+184 T
-191 FHMTGGAIQNCLAT
+191 
-205 DGGLADGGGVY
+205 DGGGVY
-216 VFGGSFEL
+216 VSGGSFEMSG
-224 TDGTISACKA
+224 GTISACNA
-234 NNAGGG
+234 ANAGGG

-259 AHEGAGVKVYAS
+259 AHEGAGVKVLAS
-271 NGKTASFSMNGSGE
+271 SGKASFSMSGSGE
-285 IKNCNQNGV
+285 IKNCNQDGV
-294 SVSAIGNGTP
+294 SIAAIGGTS
-304 EFTMDGG
+304 EFSMSGG
-311 TIEGSSGYGVW
+311 TIEDNSGFGVW
-322 VAAGSAV
+322 VDNGSAV
-329 MSGGSVKDSER
+329 MSGGSVKGSER
-340 YDIYIGRSATLT
+340 YDIYIGSRAALT
-352 VNNTQ
+352 VKNTQ
-357 VGGTVMNMG
+357 VGGTVLNLG
-366 AITGQGSAEFTGT
+366 KITGQGSAEFTGT
-379 VENLGYVGAGKITG
+379 VENSGYAVAEITG

-405 KGTIENSTWD
+405 KGTITDSPCD

-421 GYRWPA
+421 GRSW
-427 EKIPSA
+427 KIPSG
-433 AGESISLK
+433 AGESITLKVSSYLPPVMENSL
-441 FPSYISEPAA
+441 E
-451 MTNTLVIPEG
+451 IPKG

-469 GKPVSADTTVTS
+469 GKTLSAKES
-481 DIKIINHGTL
+481 DFKIINNGTL
-491 TLIDSST
+491 TLIDS
-498 GGTLSIPIENDG
+498 GTDGALSIPIENDG
-510 VLNAN
+510 ILNAN

-520 GEVTNK
+520 SEVTNR

-533 TPVTKFTGTLVNEE
+533 TPVTQFTGTLFNEE

-567 IGGDAIFD
+567 IGGDAIWD
-575 RPEPDPEQPGAGS
+575 NPEPGPEQPGAGS

-593 GAVIA
+593 GAAIA

-630 TRRELAV
+630 TRQELAV
-637 VLWNMASKPEPASQQ
+637 VLWNMAGKPEPASQQ

>member
-1 MPVTGRKNFTF
+1 MKKRLISMVLAVSMAVSIMPAPA
-12 KEDFANEK
+12 FA
-20 TFDQHGSGGQYGS
+20 SG
-33 QHHTCPCFCI
+33 
-43 RGGQQPET
+43 GGQQPET

-69 SSLDQLTYTG
+69 SSLDQLTYTN
-79 NECKVRLKEN
+79 NECKVRLTED
-89 IVMTTAVT
+89 IVMTKAVT
-97 VNSGN
+97 VNNGN

-114 APENDRAF
+114 AAENSRAF
-122 RIQDGALTI
+122 FIQNGALTI
-131 EDSIGTGV
+131 EDSIGGGV
-139 IQGSGTVTSYGGNG
+139 IQGSGTVNGYG
-153 GAIWMSSSD
+153 GAILMNGSD
-162 SNNALTLTGGTIR
+162 SNNALTLAGGTIR

-184 VYMGSGT
+184 VSMGNGT
-191 FHMTGGAIQNCLAT
+191 FRMTGGAIRNCSAT
-205 DGGLADGGGVY
+205 GGKADGGGVY
-216 VFGGSFEL
+216 VSGGSFEMS
-224 TDGTISACKA
+224 DGTISACNA
-234 NNAGGG
+234 ANAGGG
-240 VYVSSGSFEMSG
+240 VYVLSGSFEMSG
-252 GSIENCT
+252 GSIEDCT
-259 AHEGAGVKVYAS
+259 AYEGAGVKVYPS
-271 NGKTASFSMNGSGE
+271 SGKTASFSMTGGE
-285 IKNCNQNGV
+285 IKNCNTNGV
-294 SVSAIGNGTP
+294 SIYAIGGTS
-304 EFTMDGG
+304 EFSMSGG
-311 TIEGSSGYGVW
+311 TIEDNGGDGVR
-322 VAAGSAV
+322 VDAGSAV
-329 MSGGSVKDSER
+329 MSGGSVKDSEL
-340 YDIYIGRSATLT
+340 YDIRIGSSATLT

-357 VGGTVMNMG
+357 VGGTVLNMG
-366 AITGQGSAEFTGT
+366 KITGNGSAKFTGT
-379 VENLGYVGAGKITG
+379 VENSGSAVAEITG
-393 CKIHRIEHRSPY
+393 CTIHRIEHRFPY
-405 KGTIENSTWD
+405 KGTIEGSPD

-421 GYRWPA
+421 GHSWPTA
-427 EKIPSA
+427 KIPSA

-441 FPSYISEPAA
+441 VPSYITATME
-451 MTNTLVIPEG
+451 NTLVIPEG

-469 GKPVSADTTVTS
+469 GKPVSADAETS

-491 TLIDSST
+491 TLIDRST

-533 TPVTKFTGTLVNEE
+533 TPVTQFTGTLFNEE

-554 NFMDCTITNNGGT
+554 DFRDCTITNNGGT
-567 IGGDAIFD
+567 IGGDAIWD
-575 RPEPDPEQPGAGS
+575 NPEPGPEQPGAGS

-598 ALAVGTV
+598 ALAVGTA

-630 TRRELAV
+630 TRQELAV
-637 VLWNMASKPEPASQQ
+637 VLWNMAGKPEPASQQ